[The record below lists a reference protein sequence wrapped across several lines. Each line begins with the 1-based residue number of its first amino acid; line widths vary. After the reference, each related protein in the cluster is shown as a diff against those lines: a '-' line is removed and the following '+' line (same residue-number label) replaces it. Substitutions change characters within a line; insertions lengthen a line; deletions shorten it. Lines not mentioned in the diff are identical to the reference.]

1 MEILC
6 GQKHLSAQELWG
18 KGKSIVTD
26 FNSLIAEFGNQV
38 RENLRFGEGE
48 PEAQLTNPV
57 ATLLKGFGALH
68 SMEVQTVRETSL
80 KTAGGGLVSE
90 GLVRPDYAIMVDG
103 VLTGYVE
110 LKAPGKNI
118 DPDSFTKKS
127 HEYKQWQR
135 LRNLPNLL
143 YTNGTEWRLYRYGK
157 PVPTGSEK
165 NDNAVNVSA
174 GSVIINKKRVL
185 FPEKITWSAP
195 ANLATLFLNF
205 LRWVPAPITSADRLV
220 ETLAPLAALLREE
233 MLLGLDAQEKTYKAD
248 QAKAKKKGEEDLLIP
263 SKLVGLRDDW
273 RDTLAPGTSN
283 EEFADSFAQTV
294 VFSLVVALSEGH
306 NLSIESLSTMANRLR
321 SQHGLLGNALGLLTE
336 HLDEKSSLY
345 NALAVIVRVM
355 GAASWE
361 YISGG
366 KADVYL
372 HLYEHFLSIY
382 NPEQRKKTGSYY
394 TPVEVVDQ
402 MVRLVDDALRTYM
415 GKEHGLASEGVSV
428 IDPAM
433 GTGTYPLSVM
443 HKVAKTESLAPAA
456 RTRALNRLAKNLYG
470 FELQSGPFSV
480 AELRLNQTLKELGA
494 DVPED
499 GLNLYVADTLYD
511 PYSRAK
517 PMSGN
522 TLRLLSQLSNKATR
536 VKREV
541 PIQVCIGNPPYK
553 DKAQGMGGWV
563 ESGHRYKKKDEK
575 EKNSP
580 ILDDFRAPSMG
591 GYERVLKNLYIY
603 FWRWAFWKV
612 FEDSFRVIES
622 ESDNS
627 QHAGVVCF
635 ITPSS
640 YLNGPGFAGMREY
653 IRRSSSRGWIINV
666 TPEGYG
672 PEKENAIFAIKTP
685 VAISLF
691 IREENT
697 DEERMADIRY
707 VALHGT
713 FEEKMQALAN
723 LELDGEEFMPVRSG
737 WGNQFAPDSG
747 KDWNSY
753 LYMDDLYSVSSSG
766 IDPSRK
772 WVVAP
777 SQRIL
782 EERWSELTEGNDLK
796 IRANRFKETPTAGIA
811 KGKTP
816 LLGNDTFQGSK
827 ESLNDQIA
835 REVIPTV
842 PNIVPIGYRSFDR
855 QYILADARLLDRP
868 RPKLWPYRIQN
879 QIFIVEQYARNPK
892 NGPGLYFSSLIPD
905 KNAFKGSH
913 GGRCYPVFTTDG
925 EPNLRTSV
933 AQLLCERFGNDAPGN
948 LVYYLAALTGH
959 PEYVR
964 TFSKPLETSHMRA
977 PLTAD
982 PELWERAVQLGKQVV
997 WLHTYGERGEP
1008 LPGMK
1013 YLHQL
1018 PEGADYTLPNP
1029 TVDMGKTMPEEKPS
1043 FSPDPVDSLSEEENN
1058 PVMGTVSFGQARCE
1072 NMEKRVFDYTIG
1084 GNQVLGLWAK
1094 YRLKKPEEV
1103 SSSPLDEIVQ
1113 REWPEAWSEEY
1124 ERLLYTLTHLVHL
1137 EPAQEKLLD
1146 EVLAGEQ
1153 IFREEFVDT
1162 ED

>member
-1 MEILC
+1 M
-6 GQKHLSAQELWG
+6 
-18 KGKSIVTD
+18 TD
-26 FNSLIAEFGNQV
+26 FNSLIAEFGRQV
-38 RENLRFGEGE
+38 RENLRVGDGE

-57 ATLLKGFGALH
+57 ATLLQDFGALH
-68 SMEVQTVRETSL
+68 SMKVVTVRETSL

-90 GLVRPDYAIMVDG
+90 GLVRPDYAITVDG

-118 DPDSFTKKS
+118 DPASFTKKS

-143 YTNGTEWRLYRYGK
+143 YTNGTEWRLYRYGE
-157 PVPTGSEK
+157 PVLTSTRYDAVHMHGSF
-165 NDNAVNVSA
+165 S
-174 GSVIINKKRVL
+174 GHGTL
-185 FPEKITWSAP
+185 SAP
-195 ANLATLFLNF
+195 DALATFFLNF
-205 LRWVPAPITSADRLV
+205 LRWVPAPITSADQLV

-233 MLLGLDAQEKTYKAD
+233 MLLGLAAQEKTYKAE
-248 QAKAKKKGEEDLLIP
+248 QAKAKKKGEEDFVIP
-263 SKLVGLRDDW
+263 PPLVGLRKDW
-273 RDTLAPGTSN
+273 RDTLAPSTSN

-306 NLSIESLSTMANRLR
+306 DLSLETFSTMAGRLR

-355 GAASWE
+355 GAASWAD
-361 YISGG
+361 ISGG
-366 KADVYL
+366 KSDVYL
-372 HLYEHFLSIY
+372 HLYEHFLKVY

-402 MVRLVDDALRTYM
+402 MVRLVDDALRTYL

-443 HKVAKTESLAPAA
+443 HQVAKTESLAPAA

-480 AELRLNQTLKELGA
+480 AELRLNQTLKEMGA

-499 GLNLYVADTLYD
+499 GLNLYVADTLGD
-511 PYSRAK
+511 PYAK
-517 PMSGN
+517 QKPVNGN

-553 DKAQGMGGWV
+553 DKAEGMGGWV
-563 ESGHRYKKKDEK
+563 ESGFRSPDVA
-575 EKNSP
+575 SP
-580 ILDDFRAPSMG
+580 ILNDFRAPGMG
-591 GYERVLKNLYIY
+591 KYEYVLKNLYVY

-612 FEDSFRVIES
+612 FEDSFRALEGQPGS
-622 ESDNS
+622 A
-627 QHAGVVCF
+627 QRAGVVCF
-635 ITPSS
+635 ITADG
-640 YLNGPGFAGMREY
+640 YLHGPGFAGMREY
-653 IRRSSSRGWIINV
+653 IRRSASRGWIINV
-666 TPEGYG
+666 TPEGLQ
-672 PEKENAIFAIKTP
+672 PPAENAIFAIETP
-685 VAISLF
+685 VSIALF
-691 IREENT
+691 LREENT
-697 DEERMADIRY
+697 DEETPADIRY

-713 FEEKMQALAN
+713 FAEKMQALAA
-723 LELDGEEFMPVRSG
+723 LDLDCAEFEPARSG
-737 WGNQFAPDSG
+737 WGDKFAPEAGGDWDSYPELP
-747 KDWNSY
+747 DFYASY
-753 LYMDDLYSVSSSG
+753 FPGVK
-766 IDPSRK
+766 PNK
-772 WVVAP
+772 TWVYAP
-777 SQRIL
+777 SESVLQ
-782 EERWSELTEGNDLK
+782 ERWAELIEGNDLEV
-796 IRANRFKETPTAGIA
+796 RAERFKETSSTGIA
-811 KGKTP
+811 VGKKP
-816 LLGNDTFQGSK
+816 LPGSDTFQGSL
-827 ESLNDQIA
+827 ESLNDQVA
-835 REVIPTV
+835 RELIPDA
-842 PNIVPIGYRSFDR
+842 PNIVQVGYRSFDR
-855 QYILADARLLDRP
+855 QYILADSRLLHRASRD
-868 RPKLWPYRIQN
+868 LWEHRVPE
-879 QIFIVEQYARNPK
+879 QIFIVEQHARHPQA
-892 NGPGLYFSSLIPD
+892 GPGLYFDALIPD
-905 KNAFKGSH
+905 MNAFNNR
-913 GGRCYPVFTTDG
+913 GGRAHPVLNVNGT
-925 EPNLRTSV
+925 PNLTEPA
-933 AQLLCERFGNDAPGN
+933 AQMLRERFGDNTPGD

-959 PEYVR
+959 PGYVR
-964 TFSKPLETSHMRA
+964 TFDKPLQQAGIRV

-982 PELWERAVQLGKQVV
+982 PALWERAVQLGKQVV

-1018 PEGADYTLPNP
+1018 PESADYTLPTP
-1029 TVDMGKTMPEEKPS
+1029 TVDMGRTMPEKKPS
-1043 FSPDPVDSLSEEENN
+1043 FSPDPVSSLSEEENN
-1058 PVMGTVSFGQARCE
+1058 PVMGTISFGKARCE
-1072 NMEKRVFDYTIG
+1072 NVEKRVFDYTVG

-1094 YRLKKPEEV
+1094 YRLKKPV
-1103 SSSPLDEIVQ
+1103 VRRSSSLNDIVQ

>member
-1 MEILC
+1 M
-6 GQKHLSAQELWG
+6 
-18 KGKSIVTD
+18 
-26 FNSLIAEFGNQV
+26 
-38 RENLRFGEGE
+38 
-48 PEAQLTNPV
+48 
-57 ATLLKGFGALH
+57 
-68 SMEVQTVRETSL
+68 
-80 KTAGGGLVSE
+80 
-90 GLVRPDYAIMVDG
+90 RPDYAIMVDG

-118 DPDSFTKKS
+118 DPASFTKKS

-143 YTNGTEWRLYRYGK
+143 YTNGTEWRLYRYGE
-157 PVPTGSEK
+157 PVLTSTGY
-165 NDNAVNVSA
+165 DAVHMH
-174 GSVIINKKRVL
+174 GSFSGHGTL
-185 FPEKITWSAP
+185 SAP
-195 ANLATLFLNF
+195 DALATFFLSF
-205 LRWVPAPITSADRLV
+205 LRWSPSPITSADQLV

-233 MLLGLDAQEKTYKAD
+233 MLLGLSAQEKTYKVE
-248 QAKAKKKGEEDLLIP
+248 QAKAKKKGEEDFVIP
-263 SKLVGLRDDW
+263 PPLVGLRKDW
-273 RDTLAPGTSN
+273 RDTLAPSTSN

-306 NLSIESLSTMANRLR
+306 ELSLETFSTMAGRLR

-355 GAASWE
+355 GAASWK

-366 KADVYL
+366 KSDVYL
-372 HLYEHFLSIY
+372 HLYEHFLKVY

-402 MVRLVDDALRTYM
+402 MVRLVDDALRTYL

-443 HKVAKTESLAPAA
+443 HKVARTESLAPAA

-494 DVPED
+494 DIPED
-499 GLNLYVADTLYD
+499 GLNLYVADTLSD
-511 PYSRAK
+511 PYAK
-517 PMSGN
+517 QKPVNGN

-553 DKAQGMGGWV
+553 VRADKMGGWV
-563 ESGHRYKKKDEK
+563 NFGPRSKDDSSSIME
-575 EKNSP
+575 
-580 ILDDFRAPSMG
+580 DFRAPSLG
-591 GYERVLKNLYIY
+591 RKKHVLNNLYVY

-612 FEDSFRVIES
+612 FEDSFRALEGQ
-622 ESDNS
+622 SDNA
-627 QHAGVVCF
+627 QRAGVVCF
-635 ITPSS
+635 ITASG
-640 YLNGPGFAGMREY
+640 YLRGPGFKIMREY

-666 TPEGYG
+666 SPEGKR
-672 PEKENAIFAIKTP
+672 PPAKNAVFAIETP
-685 VAISLF
+685 VSIALF
-691 IREENT
+691 LREENT
-697 DEERMADIRY
+697 DEETPADIRY

-713 FEEKMQALAN
+713 FAEKMQGLAALD
-723 LELDGEEFMPVRSG
+723 LDGAEFEPVRSG
-737 WGNQFAPDSG
+737 WGDKFAPEAEGDWDS
-747 KDWNSY
+747 Y
-753 LYMDDLYSVSSSG
+753 PELEDLYAKFYPGVK
-766 IDPSRK
+766 PNRT
-772 WVVAP
+772 WVYAP
-777 SQRIL
+777 SESIL
-782 EERWSELTEGNDLK
+782 QERWAELIEGTDLK
-796 IRANRFKETPTAGIA
+796 VRAERFKETASIGIA
-811 KGKTP
+811 RGKDP
-816 LLGNDTFQGSK
+816 LSGVDTFQGSK
-827 ESLNDQIA
+827 ESLNDQIV
-835 REVIPTV
+835 RELIPDT
-842 PNIVPIGYRSFDR
+842 PNIVQVGYRSFDR
-855 QYILADARLLDRP
+855 QYILADSRLLHRASPD
-868 RPKLWPYRIQN
+868 LWEHRVPG
-879 QIFIVEQYARNPK
+879 QIFIVEQNAHYPK
-892 NGPGLYFSSLIPD
+892 AGPGLYFSALIPD
-905 KNAFKGSH
+905 MDAFNNR
-913 GGRCYPVFTTDG
+913 GGRAHPVLNVNGT
-925 EPNLRTSV
+925 PNLTESA
-933 AQLLCERFGNDAPGN
+933 AQMLHERFGDSAPGD

-959 PEYVR
+959 PGYVR
-964 TFSKPLETSHMRA
+964 TFDKPLQQAGIRI

-982 PELWERAVQLGKQVV
+982 PELWEHAVQLGKQIV

-1008 LPGMK
+1008 LPGMQ

-1018 PEGADYTLPNP
+1018 PEGADYTLPTP
-1029 TVDMGKTMPEEKPS
+1029 TVDMGKTMPEKKPS
-1043 FSPDPVDSLSEEENN
+1043 FSPDPVDSLSEEKNN
-1058 PVMGTVSFGQARCE
+1058 PAMGTVSFGQARCE
-1072 NMEKRVFDYTIG
+1072 NVEKRVFDYTIG

-1094 YRLKKPEEV
+1094 YRLKKPETKW
-1103 SSSPLDEIVQ
+1103 SSSLNDIVQ

>member
-1 MEILC
+1 M
-6 GQKHLSAQELWG
+6 
-18 KGKSIVTD
+18 
-26 FNSLIAEFGNQV
+26 
-38 RENLRFGEGE
+38 
-48 PEAQLTNPV
+48 
-57 ATLLKGFGALH
+57 
-68 SMEVQTVRETSL
+68 
-80 KTAGGGLVSE
+80 
-90 GLVRPDYAIMVDG
+90 RPDYAIMVDG

-118 DPDSFTKKS
+118 DPASFTKKS

-143 YTNGTEWRLYRYGK
+143 YTNGTEWRLYRYGE
-157 PVPTGSEK
+157 PVLTSTGY
-165 NDNAVNVSA
+165 DAVHMH
-174 GSVIINKKRVL
+174 GSFSGHGTL
-185 FPEKITWSAP
+185 SAP
-195 ANLATLFLNF
+195 DALAAFFLNF
-205 LRWVPAPITSADRLV
+205 LRWAPSPITSADQLV
-220 ETLAPLAALLREE
+220 GTLAPLAALLREE
-233 MLLGLDAQEKTYKAD
+233 MLLGLAVQEKTYKAD
-248 QAKAKKKGEEDLLIP
+248 QTKAKKKGEEDFVIP
-263 SKLVGLRDDW
+263 PPLVGLRKDW
-273 RDTLAPGTSN
+273 RDTLAPSTSN

-306 NLSIESLSTMANRLR
+306 DLSLETFSTMAGRLR

-355 GAASWE
+355 GAASWK

-366 KADVYL
+366 KSDVYL
-372 HLYEHFLSIY
+372 HLYEHFLKVY

-402 MVRLVDDALRTYM
+402 MVRLVDDALRTYL

-443 HKVAKTESLAPAA
+443 HQVAKAESLAPAA

-494 DVPED
+494 EIPED
-499 GLNLYVADTLYD
+499 GLNLYVADTLSD
-511 PYSRAK
+511 PYAK
-517 PMSGN
+517 QKPVNSQ

-553 DKAQGMGGWV
+553 DKAEGMGGWV
-563 ESGHRYKKKDEK
+563 ESGFRSPAVA
-575 EKNSP
+575 SP
-580 ILDDFRAPSMG
+580 ILDDFRAPGMG
-591 GYERVLKNLYIY
+591 KYEYVLKNLYVY

-612 FEDSFRVIES
+612 FEDSFRALEGQPDS
-622 ESDNS
+622 T
-627 QHAGVVCF
+627 QRAGVVCF
-635 ITPSS
+635 ITADG

-666 TPEGYG
+666 TPEGKR
-672 PEKENAIFAIKTP
+672 PPAKNAVFAIETP
-685 VAISLF
+685 VSIALF
-691 IREENT
+691 LREENT
-697 DEERMADIRY
+697 DEETPADIRY

-713 FEEKMQALAN
+713 FAEKMHALAT
-723 LELDGEEFMPVRSG
+723 LDLDGAEFEPVRSG
-737 WGNQFAPDSG
+737 WGDKFAPEAGGDWDSYPELPDFYASCFPG
-747 KDWNSY
+747 VKPN
-753 LYMDDLYSVSSSG
+753 
-766 IDPSRK
+766 K
-772 WVVAP
+772 TWVYAP
-777 SQRIL
+777 SESVLQ
-782 EERWSELTEGNDLK
+782 ERWAELIEGNDLEV
-796 IRANRFKETPTAGIA
+796 RAERFKETRDTKITE
-811 KGKTP
+811 GKKP
-816 LLGNDTFQGSK
+816 LPGSDTFQGSL

-835 REVIPTV
+835 RELIPDT
-842 PNIVPIGYRSFDR
+842 PNIVQVGYRSFDR
-855 QYILADARLLDRP
+855 QYILADARLLHMP
-868 RPKLWPYRIQN
+868 SPKLWEHRVSE
-879 QIFIVEQYARNPK
+879 QIFIVEQHARHPQA
-892 NGPGLYFSSLIPD
+892 GPGLYFDALIPD
-905 KNAFKGSH
+905 MNAFNNR
-913 GGRCYPVFTTDG
+913 GGRAHPVLNVNGT
-925 EPNLRTSV
+925 PNLTEPATQMLR
-933 AQLLCERFGNDAPGN
+933 ERFGDNAPGN

-959 PEYVR
+959 PGYVR
-964 TFSKPLETSHMRA
+964 TFDEPLQQAGIRV

-982 PELWERAVQLGKQVV
+982 PALWERAVQLGKQVV

-1008 LPGMK
+1008 LPGIK

-1018 PEGADYTLPNP
+1018 PKDADYTLPNP
-1029 TVDMGKTMPEEKPS
+1029 TGDMGKTMPEKKPS
-1043 FSPDPVDSLSEEENN
+1043 FSPDPVDSLSKEENN

-1072 NMEKRVFDYTIG
+1072 NVEKRVFDYTVG

-1094 YRLKKPEEV
+1094 YRLKKPV
-1103 SSSPLDEIVQ
+1103 VRRSSSLNDIVQ

>member
-1 MEILC
+1 M
-6 GQKHLSAQELWG
+6 
-18 KGKSIVTD
+18 
-26 FNSLIAEFGNQV
+26 
-38 RENLRFGEGE
+38 
-48 PEAQLTNPV
+48 
-57 ATLLKGFGALH
+57 
-68 SMEVQTVRETSL
+68 
-80 KTAGGGLVSE
+80 
-90 GLVRPDYAIMVDG
+90 RPDYAIMVDG

-118 DPDSFTKKS
+118 DPASFTKKS

-143 YTNGTEWRLYRYGK
+143 YTNGTEWRLYRYGE
-157 PVPTGSEK
+157 PVLTSTGY
-165 NDNAVNVSA
+165 DAVHMH
-174 GSVIINKKRVL
+174 GSFSGHGTL
-185 FPEKITWSAP
+185 SAP
-195 ANLATLFLNF
+195 DALATFFLNF
-205 LRWVPAPITSADRLV
+205 LRWVPAPIQSADQLV

-233 MLLGLDAQEKTYKAD
+233 MLLGLAVQEKTYKAD
-248 QAKAKKKGEEDLLIP
+248 QAKAKKKGEEDFVIP
-263 SKLVGLRDDW
+263 PPLVGLRKDW
-273 RDTLAPGTSN
+273 RDTLAPSTSN

-306 NLSIESLSTMANRLR
+306 DLSLETFSTMAGRLR

-355 GAASWE
+355 GAASWAD
-361 YISGG
+361 ISGG
-366 KADVYL
+366 KSDVYL
-372 HLYEHFLSIY
+372 HLYEHFLKVY

-402 MVRLVDDALRTYM
+402 MVRLVDDALRTYL
-415 GKEHGLASEGVSV
+415 GKEYGLASEGVSV

-480 AELRLNQTLKELGA
+480 AELRLNQTLKELGGE
-494 DVPED
+494 VPEE
-499 GLNLYVADTLYD
+499 GLKLYVANTLDD
-511 PYSRAK
+511 PYTK
-517 PMSGN
+517 PKSVN
-522 TLRLLSQLSNKATR
+522 SQTLRLLYQLSNKATR

-563 ESGHRYKKKDEK
+563 ESGHRYKKKDKK

-591 GYERVLKNLYIY
+591 KYEYVLKNLYVY

-612 FEDSFRVIES
+612 FEDSFRALEGQPDS
-622 ESDNS
+622 A
-627 QHAGVVCF
+627 QRAGVVCF
-635 ITPSS
+635 ITADG

-666 TPEGYG
+666 TPEGLQ
-672 PEKENAIFAIKTP
+672 PPAENAIFAIETP
-685 VAISLF
+685 VSIALF
-691 IREENT
+691 LREEDT
-697 DEERMADIRY
+697 DEETPADIRY

-713 FEEKMQALAN
+713 FAEKMQALAA
-723 LELDGEEFMPVRSG
+723 LDLDGAEFEPVRSG
-737 WGNQFAPDSG
+737 WGDKFAPEAGGDWDSYPELP
-747 KDWNSY
+747 DFY
-753 LYMDDLYSVSSSG
+753 LDHFPG
-766 IDPSRK
+766 IDPSRS
-772 WVVAP
+772 WVYDP
-777 SQRIL
+777 SLSIL
-782 EERWSELTEGNDLK
+782 EERWAELIEGTDLQV
-796 IRANRFKETPTAGIA
+796 RAERFKKTDSTSIFAG
-811 KGKTP
+811 KKP
-816 LLGNDTFQGSK
+816 LPGEDTFQGSH

-835 REVIPTV
+835 REVIPDA
-842 PNIVPIGYRSFDR
+842 PNIVPVGYRSFDR
-855 QYILADARLLDRP
+855 QYILADARLIHRP
-868 RPKLWPYRIQN
+868 SPKLWEYRIPG
-879 QIFIVEQYARNPK
+879 QIFIVEQHSRHPK
-892 NGPGLYFSSLIPD
+892 AGPGLYISSLIPD
-905 KNAFKGSH
+905 KNSFKGSE
-913 GGRCYPVFTTDG
+913 GGRAHPVLTVSG
-925 EPNLRTSV
+925 IPNLTESA
-933 AQLLCERFGNDAPGN
+933 AQILRERFGDNAPGD

-959 PEYVR
+959 PGYVR
-964 TFSKPLETSHMRA
+964 TFDKPLQQAGIRV

-982 PELWERAVQLGKQVV
+982 PALWERAVQLGKQVV
-997 WLHTYGERGEP
+997 WLHTYGERGES

-1018 PEGADYTLPNP
+1018 PEGADYALPTP
-1029 TVDMGKTMPEEKPS
+1029 TVDMGKTMPEKKPS
-1043 FSPDPVDSLSEEENN
+1043 FSPDPVNSLSEEENN
-1058 PVMGTVSFGQARCE
+1058 PVMGTVSFGKARCE
-1072 NMEKRVFDYTIG
+1072 NVEKRVFDYTIG

-1094 YRLKKPEEV
+1094 YRLKKPV
-1103 SSSPLDEIVQ
+1103 VRRSSSLNDIVQ
-1113 REWPEAWSEEY
+1113 REWPDAWSEEY

>member
-1 MEILC
+1 M
-6 GQKHLSAQELWG
+6 
-18 KGKSIVTD
+18 TD
-26 FNSLIAEFGNQV
+26 FNSLIAEFGRQV
-38 RENLRFGEGE
+38 RENLRVGDGE

-57 ATLLKGFGALH
+57 ATLLQDFGALH
-68 SMEVQTVRETSL
+68 SMKVVTVRETAL

-90 GLVRPDYAIMVDG
+90 GLVRPDYAITVDG

-118 DPDSFTKKS
+118 DPASFTKKS

-143 YTNGTEWRLYRYGK
+143 YTNGTEWRLYRYGE
-157 PVPTGSEK
+157 PVLTSTGY
-165 NDNAVNVSA
+165 DAVHMH
-174 GSVIINKKRVL
+174 GSFSGRGTL
-185 FPEKITWSAP
+185 SAP
-195 ANLATLFLNF
+195 DALATFFLNF
-205 LRWVPAPITSADRLV
+205 LRWVPAPIKSAGQLV

-233 MLLGLDAQEKTYKAD
+233 MLLGLAAQEKTYKAD
-248 QAKAKKKGEEDLLIP
+248 QAKAKKKGEEDFVIP
-263 SKLVGLRDDW
+263 PPLVGLRKDW
-273 RDTLAPGTSN
+273 RDTLAPSTSN

-306 NLSIESLSTMANRLR
+306 DLSLETFSTMAGRLR

-355 GAASWE
+355 GAASWAD
-361 YISGG
+361 ISGG
-366 KADVYL
+366 KSDVYL
-372 HLYEHFLSIY
+372 HLYEHFLKVY
-382 NPEQRKKTGSYY
+382 NPAQRKKTGSYY

-402 MVRLVDDALRTYM
+402 MVRLVDDALRTYL

-443 HKVAKTESLAPAA
+443 HRVAKTESLAPAA

-480 AELRLNQTLKELGA
+480 AELRLNETLKEMGA
-494 DVPED
+494 DIPED
-499 GLNLYVADTLYD
+499 GLNLYVADTLGD
-511 PYSRAK
+511 PYAK
-517 PMSGN
+517 QKPVNSQ

-553 DKAQGMGGWV
+553 DKAEGMGGWV
-563 ESGHRYKKKDEK
+563 ESGFRSPDVA
-575 EKNSP
+575 SP
-580 ILDDFRAPSMG
+580 ILDDFRAQGMG
-591 GYERVLKNLYIY
+591 NYEYVLKNLYVY

-612 FEDSFRVIES
+612 FEDSFRALEGQPDS
-622 ESDNS
+622 SKR
-627 QHAGVVCF
+627 AGAVCF
-635 ITPSS
+635 ITASG

-653 IRRSSSRGWIINV
+653 IRRSASRGWIINV
-666 TPEGYG
+666 TPEGKR
-672 PEKENAIFAIKTP
+672 PPAKNAVFAIETP
-685 VAISLF
+685 VSIALF
-691 IREENT
+691 MREENT
-697 DEERMADIRY
+697 DEETPADIRY

-713 FEEKMQALAN
+713 YAEKMQALTTLN
-723 LELDGEEFMPVRSG
+723 LDGAEFKPVRSG
-737 WGNQFAPDSG
+737 WGNKFAPEADGDWDSYPELPDFYASCFPG
-747 KDWNSY
+747 VKPN
-753 LYMDDLYSVSSSG
+753 
-766 IDPSRK
+766 RT
-772 WVVAP
+772 WVYAP
-777 SQRIL
+777 SESVLQ
-782 EERWSELTEGNDLK
+782 ERWAELIEGNDLQV
-796 IRANRFKETPTAGIA
+796 RAERFKETRDA
-811 KGKTP
+811 KTTKAKKP
-816 LLGNDTFQGSK
+816 LPGTDTFQGSR

-835 REVIPTV
+835 RELIPDT
-842 PNIVPIGYRSFDR
+842 PNIVPVGYRSFDR
-855 QYILADARLLDRP
+855 QYILADARLADTP
-868 RPKLWPYRIQN
+868 RPKLWEHRVPG
-879 QIFIVEQYARNPK
+879 QIFIVEQHAHYPK
-892 NGPGLYFSSLIPD
+892 AGPGLYFSALIPD
-905 KNAFKGSH
+905 MDAFNNR
-913 GGRCYPVFTTDG
+913 GGRAHPVLNVSG
-925 EPNLRTSV
+925 APNLTEPA
-933 AQLLCERFGNDAPGN
+933 AQMLRERFGNNAPGD

-959 PEYVR
+959 PGYVR
-964 TFSKPLETSHMRA
+964 TFDKPLQQAGIRV

-982 PELWERAVQLGKQVV
+982 PALWERAVRLGKQVV

-1018 PEGADYTLPNP
+1018 PEGADYTLPTP
-1029 TVDMGKTMPEEKPS
+1029 TVDMGKTMPEKRPS
-1043 FSPDPVDSLSEEENN
+1043 FSPDPVDSLSKEQDS
-1058 PVMGTVSFGQARCE
+1058 PVTGTVSFGRARCE
-1072 NMEKRVFDYTIG
+1072 NVEKRVFDYTIG

-1094 YRLKKPEEV
+1094 YRLKKPKTNW
-1103 SSSPLDEIVQ
+1103 SSSLNDIVQ
-1113 REWPEAWSEEY
+1113 REWPDAWSEEY

>member
-1 MEILC
+1 M
-6 GQKHLSAQELWG
+6 
-18 KGKSIVTD
+18 
-26 FNSLIAEFGNQV
+26 
-38 RENLRFGEGE
+38 
-48 PEAQLTNPV
+48 
-57 ATLLKGFGALH
+57 
-68 SMEVQTVRETSL
+68 
-80 KTAGGGLVSE
+80 
-90 GLVRPDYAIMVDG
+90 RPDYAIMVDG

-118 DPDSFTKKS
+118 DPASFNKKS

-143 YTNGTEWRLYRYGK
+143 YTNGTEWRLYRYGE
-157 PVPTGSEK
+157 PVLTSTGY
-165 NDNAVNVSA
+165 DAVHMH
-174 GSVIINKKRVL
+174 GSFSGHGTL
-185 FPEKITWSAP
+185 SAP
-195 ANLATLFLNF
+195 DALATFFLSF
-205 LRWVPAPITSADRLV
+205 LRWSPSPITSADQLV

-233 MLLGLDAQEKTYKAD
+233 MLLGLAAQEKTYKAD
-248 QAKAKKKGEEDLLIP
+248 QAKAKKKGEEDFVIP
-263 SKLVGLRDDW
+263 PPLVGLRKDW
-273 RDTLAPGTSN
+273 RDTLAPSTSN

-306 NLSIESLSTMANRLR
+306 DLSLETFSTMAGRLR

-355 GAASWE
+355 GAASWK

-366 KADVYL
+366 KSDVYL
-372 HLYEHFLSIY
+372 HLYEHFLKVY

-402 MVRLVDDALRTYM
+402 MVRLVDDALRTYL

-443 HKVAKTESLAPAA
+443 HKVARTESLAPAA

-494 DVPED
+494 DIPDD
-499 GLNLYVADTLYD
+499 GLNLYVADTLSD
-511 PYSRAK
+511 PYAK
-517 PMSGN
+517 QRPVNGN
-522 TLRLLSQLSNKATR
+522 TLRLLSQLSNKATK

-553 DKAQGMGGWV
+553 VRADKMGGWV
-563 ESGHRYKKKDEK
+563 NFGPRSKDDSSSIME
-575 EKNSP
+575 
-580 ILDDFRAPSMG
+580 DFRAPSLG
-591 GYERVLKNLYIY
+591 RKKHVLNNLYVY

-612 FEDSFRVIES
+612 FEDSFRALEGQ
-622 ESDNS
+622 SDNA
-627 QHAGVVCF
+627 QRAGVVCF
-635 ITPSS
+635 ITASG
-640 YLNGPGFAGMREY
+640 YLRGPGFKIMREY

-666 TPEGYG
+666 SPEGKR
-672 PEKENAIFAIKTP
+672 PPAKNAVFAIETP
-685 VAISLF
+685 VSIALF
-691 IREENT
+691 LREENT
-697 DEERMADIRY
+697 DEETPADIRY

-713 FEEKMQALAN
+713 FAEKMQGLAALD
-723 LELDGEEFMPVRSG
+723 LDGAEFEPVRSG
-737 WGNQFAPDSG
+737 WGDKFAPEAEGDWDS
-747 KDWNSY
+747 Y
-753 LYMDDLYSVSSSG
+753 PELEDLYAKFYPGVK
-766 IDPSRK
+766 PNRT
-772 WVVAP
+772 WVYAP
-777 SQRIL
+777 SESIL
-782 EERWSELTEGNDLK
+782 QERWAELIEGTDLK
-796 IRANRFKETPTAGIA
+796 VRAERFKETASIGIA
-811 KGKTP
+811 RGKDP
-816 LLGNDTFQGSK
+816 LSGVDTFQGSK
-827 ESLNDQIA
+827 ESLNDQIV
-835 REVIPTV
+835 RELIPDT
-842 PNIVPIGYRSFDR
+842 PNIVQVGYRSFDR
-855 QYILADARLLDRP
+855 QYILADSRLLHRASPD
-868 RPKLWPYRIQN
+868 LWEHRVPG
-879 QIFIVEQYARNPK
+879 QIFIVEQNAHYPK
-892 NGPGLYFSSLIPD
+892 AGPGLYFSALIPD
-905 KNAFKGSH
+905 MDAFNNR
-913 GGRCYPVFTTDG
+913 GGRAHPVLNVNGT
-925 EPNLRTSV
+925 PNLTEPA
-933 AQLLCERFGNDAPGN
+933 AQMLHERFGDNAPGD

-959 PEYVR
+959 PGYVR
-964 TFSKPLETSHMRA
+964 TFDKPLQQAGIRI

-982 PELWERAVQLGKQVV
+982 PELWERAVQLGKQIV

-1008 LPGMK
+1008 LPGMQ

-1018 PEGADYTLPNP
+1018 PEGADYTLPTP
-1029 TVDMGKTMPEEKPS
+1029 TVDMGKTMPEKKPS

-1058 PVMGTVSFGQARCE
+1058 PAMGTVSFGQARCE
-1072 NMEKRVFDYTIG
+1072 NVEKRVFDYTIG

-1094 YRLKKPEEV
+1094 YRLKKPETKW
-1103 SSSPLDEIVQ
+1103 SSSLNDIVQ

>member
-1 MEILC
+1 
-6 GQKHLSAQELWG
+6 
-18 KGKSIVTD
+18 
-26 FNSLIAEFGNQV
+26 
-38 RENLRFGEGE
+38 
-48 PEAQLTNPV
+48 
-57 ATLLKGFGALH
+57 
-68 SMEVQTVRETSL
+68 
-80 KTAGGGLVSE
+80 
-90 GLVRPDYAIMVDG
+90 MVDG

-118 DPDSFTKKS
+118 DPASFTKKS

-143 YTNGTEWRLYRYGK
+143 YTNGTEWRLYRYGE
-157 PVPTGSEK
+157 PVLTSTGY
-165 NDNAVNVSA
+165 DAVHMH
-174 GSVIINKKRVL
+174 GSFSGHGTL
-185 FPEKITWSAP
+185 SAP
-195 ANLATLFLNF
+195 DALATFFLNF
-205 LRWVPAPITSADRLV
+205 LRWVPAPITSADQLV

-233 MLLGLDAQEKTYKAD
+233 MLLGLSAQEKTYKAE
-248 QAKAKKKGEEDLLIP
+248 QAKAKKKGEEDFVIP
-263 SKLVGLRDDW
+263 PPLVGLRKDW
-273 RDTLAPGTSN
+273 RDTLAPSTSN

-306 NLSIESLSTMANRLR
+306 DLSLETFSTMAGRLR

-355 GAASWE
+355 GAASWSD
-361 YISGG
+361 ISGG
-366 KADVYL
+366 KSDVYL
-372 HLYEHFLSIY
+372 HLYEHFLKVY

-402 MVRLVDDALRTYM
+402 MVRLVDDALRTYL

-443 HKVAKTESLAPAA
+443 HQVAKTESLAPAA
-456 RTRALNRLAKNLYG
+456 RTRALNRLANNLYG

-480 AELRLNQTLKELGA
+480 AELRLNQTLREMGG

-499 GLNLYVADTLYD
+499 GLNLYVADTLSD
-511 PYSRAK
+511 PYAK
-517 PMSGN
+517 QKPVNGN

-553 DKAQGMGGWV
+553 DKAEGMGGWV
-563 ESGHRYKKKDEK
+563 ESGFRSPDVA
-575 EKNSP
+575 SP
-580 ILDDFRAPSMG
+580 ILDDFRAPGMG
-591 GYERVLKNLYIY
+591 KYEYVLKNLYVY

-612 FEDSFRVIES
+612 FEDSLRALEGQPDS
-622 ESDNS
+622 A
-627 QHAGVVCF
+627 QRAGVVCF
-635 ITPSS
+635 ITASG

-666 TPEGYG
+666 TPEGKR
-672 PEKENAIFAIKTP
+672 PPAKNAVFAIETP
-685 VAISLF
+685 VSIALF
-691 IREENT
+691 LREEDTN
-697 DEERMADIRY
+697 EQVPADIRY

-713 FEEKMQALAN
+713 LTEKLQALASLN
-723 LELDGEEFMPVRSG
+723 LDGAGFEPVRSG
-737 WGNQFAPDSG
+737 WGDKFAPEAGGDWDSYPALPDFYASCFPG
-747 KDWNSY
+747 VKPN
-753 LYMDDLYSVSSSG
+753 
-766 IDPSRK
+766 K
-772 WVVAP
+772 TWVYAP
-777 SQRIL
+777 SESVLQ
-782 EERWSELTEGNDLK
+782 ERWAELIEGNDLEV
-796 IRANRFKETPTAGIA
+796 RAERFKETRDTKITE
-811 KGKTP
+811 GKKP
-816 LLGNDTFQGSK
+816 LPGKDTFQGSL

-835 REVIPTV
+835 REFIPDT
-842 PNIVPIGYRSFDR
+842 PNIVPVGYRSFDR
-855 QYILADARLLDRP
+855 QYILADARLADMP
-868 RPKLWPYRIQN
+868 RPQLWEHRVSE
-879 QIFIVEQYARNPK
+879 QIFIVEQHAHYPK
-892 NGPGLYFSSLIPD
+892 AGPGLYFSALIPD
-905 KNAFKGSH
+905 MDAFKGSE
-913 GGRCYPVFTTDG
+913 GGRAHPTLTTG
-925 EPNLRTSV
+925 GTPNLTKSASQMLR
-933 AQLLCERFGNDAPGN
+933 ERFGDNAPGD

-959 PEYVR
+959 PGYVR
-964 TFSKPLETSHMRA
+964 TFDEPLQQAGIRV

-1018 PEGADYTLPNP
+1018 PEGADYALPTP
-1029 TVDMGKTMPEEKPS
+1029 TVDMGRTMPEKKPS
-1043 FSPDPVDSLSEEENN
+1043 FSPDPVNSLSEEQNS

-1072 NMEKRVFDYTIG
+1072 NVEKRVFDYTVG

-1094 YRLKKPEEV
+1094 YRLKKPV
-1103 SSSPLDEIVQ
+1103 VRRSSSLNDILQ

>member
-1 MEILC
+1 
-6 GQKHLSAQELWG
+6 
-18 KGKSIVTD
+18 
-26 FNSLIAEFGNQV
+26 
-38 RENLRFGEGE
+38 
-48 PEAQLTNPV
+48 
-57 ATLLKGFGALH
+57 
-68 SMEVQTVRETSL
+68 
-80 KTAGGGLVSE
+80 
-90 GLVRPDYAIMVDG
+90 MVDG

-118 DPDSFTKKS
+118 DPASFTKKS

-143 YTNGTEWRLYRYGK
+143 YTNGTEWRLYRYGE
-157 PVPTGSEK
+157 PVLTSTGY
-165 NDNAVNVSA
+165 DAVHMH
-174 GSVIINKKRVL
+174 GSFSGHGTL
-185 FPEKITWSAP
+185 SAP
-195 ANLATLFLNF
+195 DALATFFLNF
-205 LRWVPAPITSADRLV
+205 LRWVPAPITGADQLV

-233 MLLGLDAQEKTYKAD
+233 MLLGLSAQEKTYKAD
-248 QAKAKKKGEEDLLIP
+248 QAKAKKKGEEDFVIP
-263 SKLVGLRDDW
+263 PPLVGLRKDW
-273 RDTLAPGTSN
+273 RDTLAPSTSN

-306 NLSIESLSTMANRLR
+306 DLSLETFSTMAGRLR

-355 GAASWE
+355 GAASWAD
-361 YISGG
+361 ISGG
-366 KADVYL
+366 KSDVYL
-372 HLYEHFLSIY
+372 HLYEHFLKVY

-402 MVRLVDDALRTYM
+402 MVRLVDDALRTYL

-443 HKVAKTESLAPAA
+443 HQVAKTESLAPAA

-480 AELRLNQTLKELGA
+480 AELRLNQTLKEMGA
-494 DVPED
+494 EVPED
-499 GLNLYVADTLYD
+499 GLNLYVADTLSD
-511 PYSRAK
+511 PYAK
-517 PMSGN
+517 QKPVNGN

-553 DKAQGMGGWV
+553 DKAEGMGGWV
-563 ESGHRYKKKDEK
+563 ESGFRSADVA
-575 EKNSP
+575 SP
-580 ILDDFRAPSMG
+580 ILDDFRAPGMG
-591 GYERVLKNLYIY
+591 KYEYVLKNLYVY

-612 FEDSFRVIES
+612 FEDSFRALEGQLDS
-622 ESDNS
+622 A
-627 QHAGVVCF
+627 QRAGVVCF
-635 ITPSS
+635 ITADG

-666 TPEGYG
+666 TPEGKR
-672 PEKENAIFAIKTP
+672 PPAKNAVFAIETPVSIALFLCEEKTDEKTP
-685 VAISLF
+685 
-691 IREENT
+691 
-697 DEERMADIRY
+697 ADIRY

-713 FEEKMQALAN
+713 FAEKMQALATLN
-723 LELDGEEFMPVRSG
+723 LDGAEFEPVRSG
-737 WGNQFAPDSG
+737 WGDKFAPEAGGDWDSYPELPDFYASCFPG
-747 KDWNSY
+747 VKPN
-753 LYMDDLYSVSSSG
+753 
-766 IDPSRK
+766 K
-772 WVVAP
+772 TWVYAP
-777 SQRIL
+777 SESVLQ
-782 EERWSELTEGNDLK
+782 ERWAELIEGNDLEV
-796 IRANRFKETPTAGIA
+796 RAERFKETSSTGIA
-811 KGKTP
+811 VGKKP
-816 LLGNDTFQGSK
+816 LLGSDTFQGSL

-835 REVIPTV
+835 RELIPDA
-842 PNIVPIGYRSFDR
+842 PNIVPVGYRSFDR
-855 QYILADARLLDRP
+855 QYILADSRLLHRASPD
-868 RPKLWPYRIQN
+868 LWEHRVSE
-879 QIFIVEQYARNPK
+879 QIFIVEQHAHYPK
-892 NGPGLYFSSLIPD
+892 AGPGLYFSALIPD
-905 KNAFKGSH
+905 MHAFNNR
-913 GGRCYPVFTTDG
+913 GGRAHPALTVG
-925 EPNLRTSV
+925 GAPNLTEPAKQVLR
-933 AQLLCERFGNDAPGN
+933 ERFGDNAPGD

-959 PEYVR
+959 PGYVR
-964 TFSKPLETSHMRA
+964 TFDKPLQQAGIRV

-982 PELWERAVQLGKQVV
+982 PALWERAVQLGKQVV
-997 WLHTYGERGEP
+997 WLHTYGERGES

-1018 PEGADYTLPNP
+1018 PKDADYTLPTP
-1029 TVDMGKTMPEEKPS
+1029 TVDMGRTMPEKRPS
-1043 FSPDPVDSLSEEENN
+1043 FSPDPVDSLSKEENN
-1058 PVMGTVSFGQARCE
+1058 PVMGTVSFGRARCE
-1072 NMEKRVFDYTIG
+1072 NVEKRVFDYTVG

-1094 YRLKKPEEV
+1094 YRLKKPKTNW
-1103 SSSPLDEIVQ
+1103 SSSLNDIVQ

>member
-1 MEILC
+1 M
-6 GQKHLSAQELWG
+6 
-18 KGKSIVTD
+18 TD
-26 FNSLIAEFGNQV
+26 FNSLIAEFGRQV
-38 RENLRFGEGE
+38 RENLRVGEGE

-57 ATLLKGFGALH
+57 ATLLQDFGALH
-68 SMEVQTVRETSL
+68 SMKVVTVRETSL

-118 DPDSFTKKS
+118 DPASFAKKS

-143 YTNGTEWRLYRYGK
+143 YTNGTEWRLYRYGE
-157 PVPTGSEK
+157 PVLTSTGY
-165 NDNAVNVSA
+165 DAVHMH
-174 GSVIINKKRVL
+174 GSFSGHGTL
-185 FPEKITWSAP
+185 SAP
-195 ANLATLFLNF
+195 DALATFFLNF
-205 LRWVPAPITSADRLV
+205 LRWVPAPITSADQLV

-233 MLLGLDAQEKTYKAD
+233 MLLGLAAQEKTYKAD
-248 QAKAKKKGEEDLLIP
+248 QAKAKKKGEEDFVIP
-263 SKLVGLRDDW
+263 PPLVGLRKDW
-273 RDTLAPGTSN
+273 RDTLAPSTSN

-306 NLSIESLSTMANRLR
+306 DLSLETFSTMAGRLR

-355 GAASWE
+355 GAASWAD
-361 YISGG
+361 ISGG
-366 KADVYL
+366 KSDVYL
-372 HLYEHFLSIY
+372 HLYEHFLKVY

-402 MVRLVDDALRTYM
+402 MVRLVDDALRTYL

-443 HKVAKTESLAPAA
+443 HQVAKTESLAPAA

-494 DVPED
+494 DIPED
-499 GLNLYVADTLYD
+499 GLNLYVADTLSD
-511 PYSRAK
+511 PYAK
-517 PMSGN
+517 QKPVNGN

-553 DKAQGMGGWV
+553 DKAEGMGGWV
-563 ESGHRYKKKDEK
+563 ESGFRSPDVA
-575 EKNSP
+575 SP
-580 ILDDFRAPSMG
+580 ILDDFRAPGMG
-591 GYERVLKNLYIY
+591 RYEYVLKNLYVY

-612 FEDSFRVIES
+612 FEDSFRALEDQLDS
-622 ESDNS
+622 A

-635 ITPSS
+635 ITADG

-666 TPEGYG
+666 TPEGKR
-672 PEKENAIFAIKTP
+672 PPAKNAVFAIETP
-685 VAISLF
+685 VSIALF
-691 IREENT
+691 LREENT
-697 DEERMADIRY
+697 DEETPADIRY

-713 FEEKMQALAN
+713 FAEKMQALAT
-723 LELDGEEFMPVRSG
+723 LDLDGAEFEPVRSG
-737 WGNQFAPDSG
+737 WGDKFAPEAGGDWDSYPELPDFYASCFPG
-747 KDWNSY
+747 VKPN
-753 LYMDDLYSVSSSG
+753 
-766 IDPSRK
+766 K
-772 WVVAP
+772 TWVYAP
-777 SQRIL
+777 SESVLQ
-782 EERWSELTEGNDLK
+782 ERWAELIEGNDLEV
-796 IRANRFKETPTAGIA
+796 RAERFKETRDTKITE
-811 KGKTP
+811 GKKP
-816 LLGNDTFQGSK
+816 LPGNDTFLGSL

-835 REVIPTV
+835 RELIPDT
-842 PNIVPIGYRSFDR
+842 PNIVQVGYRSFDR
-855 QYILADARLLDRP
+855 QYILADSRLLHMP
-868 RPKLWPYRIQN
+868 SPKLWEHRVSE
-879 QIFIVEQYARNPK
+879 QIFIVEQHAHYPK
-892 NGPGLYFSSLIPD
+892 AGPGLYFSALIPD
-905 KNAFKGSH
+905 MHAFNNR
-913 GGRCYPVFTTDG
+913 GGRAHPALTIGGT
-925 EPNLRTSV
+925 PNLTEPAKQMLR
-933 AQLLCERFGNDAPGN
+933 ERFGDNAPGD
-948 LVYYLAALTGH
+948 LVYYLATLTGH
-959 PEYVR
+959 PGYVR
-964 TFSKPLETSHMRA
+964 TFDEPLQQAGIRV

-982 PELWERAVQLGKQVV
+982 PALWERAVQLGKQVV

-1013 YLHQL
+1013 YLHQI
-1018 PEGADYTLPNP
+1018 PEGADYVLPTP
-1029 TVDMGKTMPEEKPS
+1029 TVDMGKTMPEKKPS

-1058 PVMGTVSFGQARCE
+1058 PVMGTISFGQARCE
-1072 NMEKRVFDYTIG
+1072 NVEKRIFDYTVG

-1094 YRLKKPEEV
+1094 YRLKKPV
-1103 SSSPLDEIVQ
+1103 VRRSSSLNDIVQ
-1113 REWPEAWSEEY
+1113 REWPDAWSEEY

>member
-1 MEILC
+1 M
-6 GQKHLSAQELWG
+6 
-18 KGKSIVTD
+18 
-26 FNSLIAEFGNQV
+26 
-38 RENLRFGEGE
+38 
-48 PEAQLTNPV
+48 
-57 ATLLKGFGALH
+57 
-68 SMEVQTVRETSL
+68 
-80 KTAGGGLVSE
+80 
-90 GLVRPDYAIMVDG
+90 RPDYAIMVDG

-118 DPDSFTKKS
+118 DPASFTKKS
-127 HEYKQWQR
+127 HEYRQWQR

-143 YTNGTEWRLYRYGK
+143 YTNGTEWRLYRYGE
-157 PVPTGSEK
+157 PVLTSTGY
-165 NDNAVNVSA
+165 DAVHMH
-174 GSVIINKKRVL
+174 GSFSGHGTL
-185 FPEKITWSAP
+185 SAP
-195 ANLATLFLNF
+195 DALATFFLNF
-205 LRWVPAPITSADRLV
+205 LRWVPAPIKSADQLV

-233 MLLGLDAQEKTYKAD
+233 MLLGLSAQEKTYKAE
-248 QAKAKKKGEEDLLIP
+248 QAKAKKKGEEDFVVP
-263 SKLVGLRDDW
+263 PPLVGLRKDW
-273 RDTLAPGTSN
+273 RDTLAPSTSN

-306 NLSIESLSTMANRLR
+306 DLSLETFSTMAGRLR

-355 GAASWE
+355 GAASWK

-366 KADVYL
+366 KSDVYL
-372 HLYEHFLSIY
+372 HLYEHFLKVY

-402 MVRLVDDALRTYM
+402 MVRLVDDALRTYL

-443 HKVAKTESLAPAA
+443 HKVAKAESLAPAA

-480 AELRLNQTLKELGA
+480 AELRLNQTLKEMGG

-499 GLNLYVADTLYD
+499 GLNLYVADTLSD
-511 PYSRAK
+511 PYAK
-517 PMSGN
+517 QKPVNGN

-553 DKAQGMGGWV
+553 DKAEGMGGWV
-563 ESGHRYKKKDEK
+563 ESGFRSPDVA
-575 EKNSP
+575 SP
-580 ILDDFRAPSMG
+580 ILDDFRAPGMG
-591 GYERVLKNLYIY
+591 KYEYVLKNLYVY

-612 FEDSFRVIES
+612 FEDSFRALEGQLDS
-622 ESDNS
+622 T
-627 QHAGVVCF
+627 QRAGVVCF
-635 ITPSS
+635 ITASG

-653 IRRSSSRGWIINV
+653 IRRSSSHGWIINV
-666 TPEGYG
+666 TPEGKR
-672 PEKENAIFAIKTP
+672 PPAKNAIFAIETP
-685 VAISLF
+685 VSIALF
-691 IREENT
+691 LREEDT
-697 DEERMADIRY
+697 DEETPADIRY

-713 FEEKMQALAN
+713 FAEKMQALAA
-723 LELDGEEFMPVRSG
+723 LDLDGAEFEPVRSG
-737 WGNQFAPDSG
+737 WGDKFAPEAGGDWDSYPELP
-747 KDWNSY
+747 DFY
-753 LYMDDLYSVSSSG
+753 LDHFPG
-766 IDPSRK
+766 INPSRSWVYDPS
-772 WVVAP
+772 P
-777 SQRIL
+777 SIL
-782 EERWSELTEGNDLK
+782 EERWAELIEGTDLQV
-796 IRANRFKETPTAGIA
+796 RAERFKKTDSTSIFAG
-811 KGKTP
+811 KKP
-816 LLGNDTFQGSK
+816 LPGEDTFQGSH

-835 REVIPTV
+835 RKVIPDA
-842 PNIVPIGYRSFDR
+842 PNIVPVGYRSFDR
-855 QYILADARLLDRP
+855 QYILADARLIHRP
-868 RPKLWPYRIQN
+868 SPKLWEYRIPD
-879 QIFIVEQYARNPK
+879 QIFIVEQHAHYPK
-892 NGPGLYFSSLIPD
+892 AGPGLFFNTLIPD
-905 KNAFKGSH
+905 KDSFKGSE
-913 GGRCYPVFTTDG
+913 GGRAHPTLNTG
-925 EPNLRTSV
+925 GTPNLTEPA
-933 AQLLCERFGNDAPGN
+933 AQMLCERFGDTAPGD

-959 PEYVR
+959 PGYVR
-964 TFSKPLETSHMRA
+964 TFDEPLQQAGIRV

-1018 PEGADYTLPNP
+1018 PKDANYTLPTP
-1029 TVDMGKTMPEEKPS
+1029 TVDMGKTMPEKKPS
-1043 FSPDPVDSLSEEENN
+1043 FSPDPVNNLSEEENN
-1058 PVMGTVSFGQARCE
+1058 PVTGTLSFGKARCE
-1072 NMEKRVFDYTIG
+1072 NVEKRVFDYTIG

-1094 YRLKKPEEV
+1094 YRLKKPV
-1103 SSSPLDEIVQ
+1103 VRRSSSLNDIVQ

-1137 EPAQEKLLD
+1137 EPSQEKLLD

>member
-1 MEILC
+1 M
-6 GQKHLSAQELWG
+6 
-18 KGKSIVTD
+18 
-26 FNSLIAEFGNQV
+26 
-38 RENLRFGEGE
+38 
-48 PEAQLTNPV
+48 
-57 ATLLKGFGALH
+57 
-68 SMEVQTVRETSL
+68 
-80 KTAGGGLVSE
+80 
-90 GLVRPDYAIMVDG
+90 RPDYAITVDG

-118 DPDSFTKKS
+118 DPASFTKKS
-127 HEYKQWQR
+127 HEYRQWQR

-143 YTNGTEWRLYRYGK
+143 YTNGTEWRLYRYGE
-157 PVPTGSEK
+157 PVLTSTGY
-165 NDNAVNVSA
+165 DAVHMH
-174 GSVIINKKRVL
+174 GSFSGHGTL
-185 FPEKITWSAP
+185 SAP
-195 ANLATLFLNF
+195 DALATFFLNF
-205 LRWVPAPITSADRLV
+205 LRWVPAPIKSADQLV

-233 MLLGLDAQEKTYKAD
+233 MLLGLAVQEKIYKAD
-248 QAKAKKKGEEDLLIP
+248 QAKAKKKGEEDFVIP
-263 SKLVGLRDDW
+263 PPLVGLRKDW
-273 RDTLAPGTSN
+273 RDTLAPSTSN

-306 NLSIESLSTMANRLR
+306 DLSLETFSTMAGRLR

-355 GAASWE
+355 GAASWAD
-361 YISGG
+361 ISGG
-366 KADVYL
+366 KSDVYL
-372 HLYEHFLSIY
+372 HLYEHFLKVY

-402 MVRLVDDALRTYM
+402 MVRLVDDALRTYL

-443 HKVAKTESLAPAA
+443 HKVARTESLAPAA

-494 DVPED
+494 DIPED
-499 GLNLYVADTLYD
+499 GLNLYVADTLSD
-511 PYSRAK
+511 PYAK
-517 PMSGN
+517 QKPVNGN

-553 DKAQGMGGWV
+553 DKTEGMGGWV
-563 ESGHRYKKKDEK
+563 ESGFRSADVA
-575 EKNSP
+575 SP
-580 ILDDFRAPSMG
+580 ILDDFRAPGMG
-591 GYERVLKNLYIY
+591 RYEYVLKNLYVY

-612 FEDSFRVIES
+612 FEDSFRALEGHPDS
-622 ESDNS
+622 S
-627 QHAGVVCF
+627 QRAGVVCF
-635 ITPSS
+635 ITADG

-666 TPEGYG
+666 TPEGLR
-672 PEKENAIFAIKTP
+672 PPAKNAVFAIETP
-685 VAISLF
+685 VSIALF
-691 IREENT
+691 LREENT
-697 DEERMADIRY
+697 DEETPADIRY

-713 FEEKMQALAN
+713 FAEKMQALAA
-723 LELDGEEFMPVRSG
+723 LDLDSAEFEPVRSG
-737 WGNQFAPDSG
+737 WGDKFAPEAGGDWDSYPEIPDFYASFFPG
-747 KDWNSY
+747 VKPN
-753 LYMDDLYSVSSSG
+753 
-766 IDPSRK
+766 K
-772 WVVAP
+772 TWVYAP
-777 SQRIL
+777 SESVLQ
-782 EERWSELTEGNDLK
+782 ERWAELIEGTDLK
-796 IRANRFKETPTAGIA
+796 VRAERFKETSSTGIA
-811 KGKTP
+811 LGKKP
-816 LLGNDTFQGSK
+816 LPGKDTFKGSL

-835 REVIPTV
+835 REIIPDT
-842 PNIVPIGYRSFDR
+842 PNIVPVGYRSFDR
-855 QYILADARLLDRP
+855 QYILADSRLLHRASPD
-868 RPKLWPYRIQN
+868 LWEHRVPE
-879 QIFIVEQYARNPK
+879 QIFIVEQHARHPQA
-892 NGPGLYFSSLIPD
+892 GPGLYFDALIPD
-905 KNAFKGSH
+905 MNAFNNR
-913 GGRCYPVFTTDG
+913 GGRAHPALTIG
-925 EPNLRTSV
+925 GAPNLTESA
-933 AQLLCERFGNDAPGN
+933 AQMLRERFGNNAPGD

-959 PEYVR
+959 PGYVR
-964 TFSKPLETSHMRA
+964 TFDEPLQQAGIRV

-1018 PEGADYTLPNP
+1018 PEGADYTLPTP
-1029 TVDMGKTMPEEKPS
+1029 TVDMGSAMPEKKPS
-1043 FSPDPVDSLSEEENN
+1043 FSPDPVNSLSEEENN
-1058 PVMGTVSFGQARCE
+1058 PAMGTVSFGQARCE
-1072 NMEKRVFDYTIG
+1072 NVEKRVFDYTIG

-1094 YRLKKPEEV
+1094 YRLKKPV
-1103 SSSPLDEIVQ
+1103 VRRSSSLNDIVQ

>member
-1 MEILC
+1 M
-6 GQKHLSAQELWG
+6 
-18 KGKSIVTD
+18 TD
-26 FNSLIAEFGNQV
+26 FNSLIAEFGRQV
-38 RENLRFGEGE
+38 RENLRVGEGE

-57 ATLLKGFGALH
+57 ATLLQDFGALH
-68 SMEVQTVRETSL
+68 SMKVVTVRETSL

-118 DPDSFTKKS
+118 DPASFTKKS

-143 YTNGTEWRLYRYGK
+143 YTNGTEWRLYRYGE
-157 PVPTGSEK
+157 PVLTSTGY
-165 NDNAVNVSA
+165 DAVHMH
-174 GSVIINKKRVL
+174 GSFSGHGTL
-185 FPEKITWSAP
+185 SAP
-195 ANLATLFLNF
+195 DALATVFLNF
-205 LRWVPAPITSADRLV
+205 LRWVPAPIKSADQLV

-233 MLLGLDAQEKTYKAD
+233 MLLGLAVQEKTYKAE
-248 QAKAKKKGEEDLLIP
+248 QAKAKKKGEEDFVIP
-263 SKLVGLRDDW
+263 PPLVGLRKDW
-273 RDTLAPGTSN
+273 RDTLAPSTSN

-306 NLSIESLSTMANRLR
+306 DLSLETFSTMAGRLR

-355 GAASWE
+355 GAASWAD
-361 YISGG
+361 ISGG
-366 KADVYL
+366 KSDVYL
-372 HLYEHFLSIY
+372 HLYEHFLKVY

-402 MVRLVDDALRTYM
+402 MVRLVDDALRTYLS
-415 GKEHGLASEGVSV
+415 KEHGLASEGVSV

-443 HKVAKTESLAPAA
+443 HQVAKTESLAPAA

-494 DVPED
+494 DIPED
-499 GLNLYVADTLYD
+499 GLNLYVADTLSD
-511 PYSRAK
+511 PYAK
-517 PMSGN
+517 QRPVNGN

-553 DKAQGMGGWV
+553 DKAEGMGGWV
-563 ESGHRYKKKDEK
+563 ESGFRSADVA
-575 EKNSP
+575 SP
-580 ILDDFRAPSMG
+580 ILDDFRAQGMG
-591 GYERVLKNLYIY
+591 KYEYVLKNLYVY

-612 FEDSFRVIES
+612 FEDSFRALEGQ
-622 ESDNS
+622 SDS
-627 QHAGVVCF
+627 AQHAGVVCF
-635 ITPSS
+635 ITADG

-666 TPEGYG
+666 TPEGKR
-672 PEKENAIFAIKTP
+672 PPAKNAVFAIETP
-685 VAISLF
+685 VSIALF
-691 IREENT
+691 LREENT
-697 DEERMADIRY
+697 DEETPADIRY

-713 FEEKMQALAN
+713 FAEKMQALAALD
-723 LELDGEEFMPVRSG
+723 LEGAGFEPVRSG
-737 WGNQFAPDSG
+737 WGDKFAPEADGDWDSYPELPDFYASCFPG
-747 KDWNSY
+747 VKPN
-753 LYMDDLYSVSSSG
+753 
-766 IDPSRK
+766 K
-772 WVVAP
+772 TWVYAP
-777 SQRIL
+777 SESVLQ
-782 EERWSELTEGNDLK
+782 ERWAELIEGNDLEV
-796 IRANRFKETPTAGIA
+796 RAERFKETGSTSISAG
-811 KGKTP
+811 KKPLPGK
-816 LLGNDTFQGSK
+816 DTFQGSR

-835 REVIPTV
+835 RELIPDA
-842 PNIVPIGYRSFDR
+842 PNIVPVGYRSFDR
-855 QYILADARLLDRP
+855 QYILADSRLLERARP
-868 RPKLWPYRIQN
+868 ELWEHRVPG
-879 QIFIVEQYARNPK
+879 QIFIVEQHAHYPK
-892 NGPGLYFSSLIPD
+892 AGPGLYFSTLIPD
-905 KNAFKGSH
+905 MHAFNNR
-913 GGRCYPVFTTDG
+913 GGRAHPALTIG
-925 EPNLRTSV
+925 GAPNLTESA
-933 AQLLCERFGNDAPGN
+933 AQMLRERFGENAPGD

-959 PEYVR
+959 PGYVR
-964 TFSKPLETSHMRA
+964 TFDEPLQQAGIRV

-997 WLHTYGERGEP
+997 WLHTCGERGEP
-1008 LPGMK
+1008 LPDMK
-1013 YLHQL
+1013 YLHQI
-1018 PEGADYTLPNP
+1018 PEGADYVLPTP
-1029 TVDMGKTMPEEKPS
+1029 TVDMGKTMPEKKPS
-1043 FSPDPVDSLSEEENN
+1043 FSPDPVNSLSKEQDS
-1058 PVMGTVSFGQARCE
+1058 PVTGTVSFGRSRCE
-1072 NMEKRVFDYTIG
+1072 NVEKPVFDYTIG

-1094 YRLKKPEEV
+1094 YRLKKPGV
-1103 SSSPLDEIVQ
+1103 RSSSPLDYIVQ
-1113 REWPEAWSEEY
+1113 REWPPAWSEEY

>member
-1 MEILC
+1 M
-6 GQKHLSAQELWG
+6 
-18 KGKSIVTD
+18 TD
-26 FNSLIAEFGNQV
+26 FNSLIAEFGRQV
-38 RENLRFGEGE
+38 RENLRVGDGE

-57 ATLLKGFGALH
+57 ATLLQDFGALH
-68 SMEVQTVRETSL
+68 SMKVVTVRETSL

-118 DPDSFTKKS
+118 DPASFAKKS

-143 YTNGTEWRLYRYGK
+143 YTNGTEWRLYRYGE
-157 PVPTGSEK
+157 PVLTSTGY
-165 NDNAVNVSA
+165 DAVHMH
-174 GSVIINKKRVL
+174 GSFSGHGTL
-185 FPEKITWSAP
+185 SAP
-195 ANLATLFLNF
+195 DALATFFLNF
-205 LRWVPAPITSADRLV
+205 LRWVPAPITSADQLV

-233 MLLGLDAQEKTYKAD
+233 MLLGLAAQEKTYKAE
-248 QAKAKKKGEEDLLIP
+248 QAKAKKKGEEDSVFP
-263 SKLVGLRDDW
+263 PPLVGLRKDW
-273 RDTLAPGTSN
+273 RDTLAPSTSN

-294 VFSLVVALSEGH
+294 VFSLVVALSE
-306 NLSIESLSTMANRLR
+306 NLDLSLETFSTMAGRLR

-355 GAASWE
+355 GAASWAD
-361 YISGG
+361 ISGG
-366 KADVYL
+366 KSDVYL
-372 HLYEHFLSIY
+372 HLYEHFLKVY

-402 MVRLVDDALRTYM
+402 MVRLVDDALRTYL

-443 HKVAKTESLAPAA
+443 HQVAKTESLAPAA

-480 AELRLNQTLKELGA
+480 AELRLNQTLKEMGG

-499 GLNLYVADTLYD
+499 GLNLYVADTLGD
-511 PYSRAK
+511 PYAK
-517 PMSGN
+517 QKPVNGN

-553 DKAQGMGGWV
+553 DKAEGMGGWV
-563 ESGHRYKKKDEK
+563 ESGFRSPDVV
-575 EKNSP
+575 SP
-580 ILDDFRAPSMG
+580 ILDDFRAPGMG
-591 GYERVLKNLYIY
+591 KYEYVLKNLYVY

-612 FEDSFRVIES
+612 FEDSFRALEGQLDS
-622 ESDNS
+622 A
-627 QHAGVVCF
+627 QRAGVVCF
-635 ITPSS
+635 ITADG

-666 TPEGYG
+666 TPEGKR
-672 PEKENAIFAIKTP
+672 PPAKNAVFAIETP
-685 VAISLF
+685 VSIALF
-691 IREENT
+691 LREENT
-697 DEERMADIRY
+697 DEETPADIRY

-713 FEEKMQALAN
+713 FAEKMQALATLN
-723 LELDGEEFMPVRSG
+723 LDGAEFEPVRSG
-737 WGNQFAPDSG
+737 WGDKFAPEAGGDWDSYPALPDFYTKNFQG
-747 KDWNSY
+747 VKPN
-753 LYMDDLYSVSSSG
+753 
-766 IDPSRK
+766 K
-772 WVVAP
+772 TWVYAP
-777 SQRIL
+777 SESVLQ
-782 EERWSELTEGNDLK
+782 ERWAELIEGNDLEV
-796 IRANRFKETPTAGIA
+796 RAERFKETSSTGIA
-811 KGKTP
+811 VGKKP
-816 LLGNDTFQGSK
+816 LPGSDTFQGSL
-827 ESLNDQIA
+827 ESLNNQIA
-835 REVIPTV
+835 RELIPDT
-842 PNIVPIGYRSFDR
+842 PNIVQVGYRSFDR
-855 QYILADARLLDRP
+855 QYILADSRLLERARP
-868 RPKLWPYRIQN
+868 ELWEHRVPG
-879 QIFIVEQYARNPK
+879 QIFIVEQHARYPK
-892 NGPGLYFSSLIPD
+892 SGPGLYFDALIPD
-905 KNAFKGSH
+905 MNAFNNR
-913 GGRCYPVFTTDG
+913 GGRTHPVLTTSG
-925 EPNLRTSV
+925 TPNLTEPATQMLR
-933 AQLLCERFGNDAPGN
+933 ERFGDNAPGD

-959 PEYVR
+959 PGYVR
-964 TFSKPLETSHMRA
+964 TFDKPLQQAGIRV

-982 PELWERAVQLGKQVV
+982 PALWERAVQLGKQVV

-1018 PEGADYTLPNP
+1018 PQDAAYTLPTP
-1029 TVDMGKTMPEEKPS
+1029 TVDMGRTMPTEQPS
-1043 FSPDPVDSLSEEENN
+1043 FLPDSVTDELTEKQNTPVR
-1058 PVMGTVSFGQARCE
+1058 GTVSFGRARCE
-1072 NMEKRVFDYTIG
+1072 NVEKRVFDYTVG

-1094 YRLKKPEEV
+1094 YRLKKPETNW
-1103 SSSPLDEIVQ
+1103 SSSLNDIVQ

>member
-1 MEILC
+1 MESAEILC
-6 GQKHLSAQELWG
+6 GQKHLNAHELWG

-26 FNSLIAEFGNQV
+26 FNSLIAEFGRQV
-38 RENLRFGEGE
+38 RENLRVGEGE

-57 ATLLKGFGALH
+57 ATLLQDFGALH
-68 SMEVQTVRETSL
+68 SMKVVTVRETSL

-118 DPDSFTKKS
+118 DPASFGKKS

-143 YTNGTEWRLYRYGK
+143 YTNGTEWRLYRYGE
-157 PVPTGSEK
+157 PVLTSTGY
-165 NDNAVNVSA
+165 DAVHMH
-174 GSVIINKKRVL
+174 GSFSGHGTL
-185 FPEKITWSAP
+185 SAP
-195 ANLATLFLNF
+195 DALATFFLNF
-205 LRWVPAPITSADRLV
+205 LRWVPAPIKSADQLV

-233 MLLGLDAQEKTYKAD
+233 MLLGLAVQEKTYKAD
-248 QAKAKKKGEEDLLIP
+248 QAKAKKKGEEDFVIP
-263 SKLVGLRDDW
+263 PPLVGLRKDW
-273 RDTLAPGTSN
+273 RDTLAPSTSN

-306 NLSIESLSTMANRLR
+306 DLSLETFSTMAGRLR

-355 GAASWE
+355 GAASWDD
-361 YISGG
+361 ISGG
-366 KADVYL
+366 KSDVYL
-372 HLYEHFLSIY
+372 HLYEHFLKVY

-402 MVRLVDDALRTYM
+402 MVRLVDDALRTYL

-443 HKVAKTESLAPAA
+443 HKVARTESLAPAA

-494 DVPED
+494 DISED
-499 GLNLYVADTLYD
+499 GLNLYVADTLSD
-511 PYSRAK
+511 PYAK
-517 PMSGN
+517 QKPVNGN

-553 DKAQGMGGWV
+553 DKAEGMGGWV
-563 ESGHRYKKKDEK
+563 ESGFRSPDVA
-575 EKNSP
+575 SP
-580 ILDDFRAPSMG
+580 ILDDFRASGMG
-591 GYERVLKNLYIY
+591 RYEYVLKNLYVY

-612 FEDSFRVIES
+612 FEDSFRAMEGQ
-622 ESDNS
+622 SDS
-627 QHAGVVCF
+627 AQRAGVVCF
-635 ITPSS
+635 ITADG

-666 TPEGYG
+666 TPEGKR
-672 PEKENAIFAIKTP
+672 PPAKNAVFAIETP
-685 VAISLF
+685 VSIALF
-691 IREENT
+691 LREENT
-697 DEERMADIRY
+697 DEETPADIRY

-713 FEEKMQALAN
+713 FAEKMQALAA
-723 LELDGEEFMPVRSG
+723 LDLDGAEFEPVRSG
-737 WGNQFAPDSG
+737 WGDKFAPEAGGDWDSYPELPDFYASCFPG
-747 KDWNSY
+747 VKPN
-753 LYMDDLYSVSSSG
+753 
-766 IDPSRK
+766 K
-772 WVVAP
+772 TWVYAP
-777 SQRIL
+777 SESVLQ
-782 EERWSELTEGNDLK
+782 ERWAELIEGNDLEV
-796 IRANRFKETPTAGIA
+796 RAERFKETSSTGIA
-811 KGKTP
+811 VGKKP
-816 LLGNDTFQGSK
+816 LPGSDTFQGSL
-827 ESLNDQIA
+827 ESLNNQIA
-835 REVIPTV
+835 RELIPDT
-842 PNIVPIGYRSFDR
+842 PNIVQVGYRSFDR
-855 QYILADARLLDRP
+855 QYILADSRLLERARP
-868 RPKLWPYRIQN
+868 ELWEHRVPG
-879 QIFIVEQYARNPK
+879 QIFIVEQHAHYPK
-892 NGPGLYFSSLIPD
+892 AGPGLYFSALIPD
-905 KNAFKGSH
+905 MHAFNNR
-913 GGRCYPVFTTDG
+913 GGRAHPALTIGGT
-925 EPNLRTSV
+925 PNLTEPAKQMLR
-933 AQLLCERFGNDAPGN
+933 ERLGDNAPGD

-959 PEYVR
+959 PGYVR
-964 TFSKPLETSHMRA
+964 TFDEPLQQAGIRV

-982 PELWERAVQLGKQVV
+982 PALWERAVQLGKQVV

-1018 PEGADYTLPNP
+1018 PEGADYTLPTP
-1029 TVDMGKTMPEEKPS
+1029 TVDMGKTMPEKKPS
-1043 FSPDPVDSLSEEENN
+1043 FSPDPVNSLSEEQNI
-1058 PVMGTVSFGQARCE
+1058 PVTGTVSFGRARCE
-1072 NMEKRVFDYTIG
+1072 NMEKRVFDYTVG

-1094 YRLKKPEEV
+1094 YRLKKPGV
-1103 SSSPLDEIVQ
+1103 RSSSPLDYIVQ
-1113 REWPEAWSEEY
+1113 REWPPAWSEEY

-1146 EVLAGEQ
+1146 EVLVGEQ

>member
-1 MEILC
+1 M
-6 GQKHLSAQELWG
+6 
-18 KGKSIVTD
+18 TD
-26 FNSLIAEFGNQV
+26 FNSLIAEFGRQV
-38 RENLRFGEGE
+38 RENLRVGDGE

-57 ATLLKGFGALH
+57 ATLLQDFGALH
-68 SMEVQTVRETSL
+68 SMKVVTVRETSL

-118 DPDSFTKKS
+118 DPASFTKKS

-143 YTNGTEWRLYRYGK
+143 YTNGTEWRLYRYGE
-157 PVPTGSEK
+157 PVLTSTGY
-165 NDNAVNVSA
+165 DAVHMH
-174 GSVIINKKRVL
+174 GSFSGHGTL
-185 FPEKITWSAP
+185 SAP
-195 ANLATLFLNF
+195 DALATFFLNF
-205 LRWVPAPITSADRLV
+205 LRWVPAPITSADQLV

-233 MLLGLDAQEKTYKAD
+233 MLLGLAAQEKTYKAE
-248 QAKAKKKGEEDLLIP
+248 QAKAKKKGEEDSVFP
-263 SKLVGLRDDW
+263 PPLVGLRKDW
-273 RDTLAPGTSN
+273 RDTLAPSTSN

-294 VFSLVVALSEGH
+294 VFSLVVALSE
-306 NLSIESLSTMANRLR
+306 NLDLSLETFSTMAGRLR

-336 HLDEKSSLY
+336 HLDEESSLY

-355 GAASWE
+355 GAASWAD
-361 YISGG
+361 ISGG
-366 KADVYL
+366 KSDVYL
-372 HLYEHFLSIY
+372 HLYEHFLKVY

-402 MVRLVDDALRTYM
+402 MVRLVDDALRTYL

-443 HKVAKTESLAPAA
+443 HQVAKTESLAPAA

-480 AELRLNQTLKELGA
+480 AELRLNQTLKEMGG

-499 GLNLYVADTLYD
+499 GLNLYVADTLSD
-511 PYSRAK
+511 PYAK
-517 PMSGN
+517 QKPVNGN

-553 DKAQGMGGWV
+553 DKAEGMGGWV
-563 ESGHRYKKKDEK
+563 ESGFRSPDVA
-575 EKNSP
+575 SP
-580 ILDDFRAPSMG
+580 ILDDFRAPGMG
-591 GYERVLKNLYIY
+591 KYEYVLKNLYVY

-612 FEDSFRVIES
+612 FEDSFRALEGQPDS
-622 ESDNS
+622 A
-627 QHAGVVCF
+627 QRAGVVCF
-635 ITPSS
+635 ITADG
-640 YLNGPGFAGMREY
+640 YLHGPGFAGTREY

-666 TPEGYG
+666 TPEGKR
-672 PEKENAIFAIKTP
+672 PPAKNAVFAIETP
-685 VAISLF
+685 VSIALF
-691 IREENT
+691 LREENT
-697 DEERMADIRY
+697 DEETPADIRY

-713 FEEKMQALAN
+713 FAEKMQALAT
-723 LELDGEEFMPVRSG
+723 LDLDGAEFEPARSG
-737 WGNQFAPDSG
+737 WGDKFAPEAGGDWDSYPELPDFYASCFPG
-747 KDWNSY
+747 VKPN
-753 LYMDDLYSVSSSG
+753 
-766 IDPSRK
+766 K
-772 WVVAP
+772 TWVYAP
-777 SQRIL
+777 SESVLQ
-782 EERWSELTEGNDLK
+782 ERWAELIEGNDLEV
-796 IRANRFKETPTAGIA
+796 RAERFKETRDTKITE
-811 KGKTP
+811 GKKP
-816 LLGNDTFQGSK
+816 LPGSDTFQGSL

-835 REVIPTV
+835 RELIPDT
-842 PNIVPIGYRSFDR
+842 PNIVQVGYRSFDR
-855 QYILADARLLDRP
+855 QYILADARLADMP
-868 RPKLWPYRIQN
+868 RPKLWEHRVPG
-879 QIFIVEQYARNPK
+879 QIFIVEQHAHYPK
-892 NGPGLYFSSLIPD
+892 AGPGLYFSALIPD
-905 KNAFKGSH
+905 MHAFNNR
-913 GGRCYPVFTTDG
+913 GGRAHPALTIGGT
-925 EPNLRTSV
+925 PNLTESASQMLR
-933 AQLLCERFGNDAPGN
+933 ERFGDNAPGD

-959 PEYVR
+959 PGYVR
-964 TFSKPLETSHMRA
+964 TFDEPLQQAGIRV

-1013 YLHQL
+1013 YLHQI
-1018 PEGADYTLPNP
+1018 PESADYTLPTP
-1029 TVDMGKTMPEEKPS
+1029 TVDMGKTMPEKKPS
-1043 FSPDPVDSLSEEENN
+1043 FSPNPVNSLSEEENN
-1058 PVMGTVSFGQARCE
+1058 LVMGTVSFGKARCE
-1072 NMEKRVFDYTIG
+1072 NAEKRVFDYTVG

-1094 YRLKKPEEV
+1094 YRLKKPV
-1103 SSSPLDEIVQ
+1103 VRRSSSLNDIVQ
-1113 REWPEAWSEEY
+1113 REWPDAWSEEY

-1137 EPAQEKLLD
+1137 EPSQEKLLD

>member
-1 MEILC
+1 M
-6 GQKHLSAQELWG
+6 
-18 KGKSIVTD
+18 
-26 FNSLIAEFGNQV
+26 
-38 RENLRFGEGE
+38 
-48 PEAQLTNPV
+48 
-57 ATLLKGFGALH
+57 
-68 SMEVQTVRETSL
+68 
-80 KTAGGGLVSE
+80 
-90 GLVRPDYAIMVDG
+90 RPDYAITVDG

-118 DPDSFTKKS
+118 DPASFTKKS
-127 HEYKQWQR
+127 HEYRQWQR

-143 YTNGTEWRLYRYGK
+143 YTNGTEWRLYRYGE
-157 PVPTGSEK
+157 PVLTSTGY
-165 NDNAVNVSA
+165 DAVHMH
-174 GSVIINKKRVL
+174 GSFSGHGTL
-185 FPEKITWSAP
+185 SAP
-195 ANLATLFLNF
+195 DALATFFLNF
-205 LRWVPAPITSADRLV
+205 LRWVPAPIKSADQLV

-233 MLLGLDAQEKTYKAD
+233 MLLGLAVQEKIYKAD
-248 QAKAKKKGEEDLLIP
+248 QAKAKKKGEEDFVIP
-263 SKLVGLRDDW
+263 PPLVGLRKDW
-273 RDTLAPGTSN
+273 RDTLAPSTSN

-306 NLSIESLSTMANRLR
+306 DLSLETFSTMAGRLR

-355 GAASWE
+355 GAASWAD
-361 YISGG
+361 ISGG
-366 KADVYL
+366 KSDVYL
-372 HLYEHFLSIY
+372 HLYEHFLKVY

-402 MVRLVDDALRTYM
+402 MVRLVDDALRTYL

-443 HKVAKTESLAPAA
+443 HKVARTESLAPAA

-494 DVPED
+494 DIPED
-499 GLNLYVADTLYD
+499 GLNLYVADTLSD
-511 PYSRAK
+511 PYAK
-517 PMSGN
+517 QKPVNGN

-553 DKAQGMGGWV
+553 DKAEGMGGWV
-563 ESGHRYKKKDEK
+563 ESGFRSADVA
-575 EKNSP
+575 SP
-580 ILDDFRAPSMG
+580 ILDDFRAPGMG
-591 GYERVLKNLYIY
+591 RYEYVLKNLYVY

-612 FEDSFRVIES
+612 FEDSFRALEGHPDS
-622 ESDNS
+622 S
-627 QHAGVVCF
+627 QRAGVVCF
-635 ITPSS
+635 ITADG

-666 TPEGYG
+666 TPEGLR
-672 PEKENAIFAIKTP
+672 PPAKNAVFAIETP
-685 VAISLF
+685 VSIALF
-691 IREENT
+691 LREENT
-697 DEERMADIRY
+697 DEETPADIRY

-713 FEEKMQALAN
+713 FAEKMQALAA
-723 LELDGEEFMPVRSG
+723 LDLDSAEFEPVRSG
-737 WGNQFAPDSG
+737 WGDKFAPEAGGDWDSYPEIPDFYASFFPG
-747 KDWNSY
+747 VKPN
-753 LYMDDLYSVSSSG
+753 
-766 IDPSRK
+766 K
-772 WVVAP
+772 TWVYAP
-777 SQRIL
+777 SESVLQ
-782 EERWSELTEGNDLK
+782 ERWAELIEGTDLK
-796 IRANRFKETPTAGIA
+796 VRAERFKETSSTGIA
-811 KGKTP
+811 LGKKP
-816 LLGNDTFQGSK
+816 LPGKDTFKGSL

-835 REVIPTV
+835 REIIPDT
-842 PNIVPIGYRSFDR
+842 PNIVPVGYRSFDR
-855 QYILADARLLDRP
+855 QYILADSRLLHRASPD
-868 RPKLWPYRIQN
+868 LWEHRVPE
-879 QIFIVEQYARNPK
+879 QIFIVEQHARHPQA
-892 NGPGLYFSSLIPD
+892 GPGLYFDALIPD
-905 KNAFKGSH
+905 MNAFNNR
-913 GGRCYPVFTTDG
+913 GGRAHPALTIG
-925 EPNLRTSV
+925 GAPNLTESA
-933 AQLLCERFGNDAPGN
+933 AQMLRERFGNNAPGD

-959 PEYVR
+959 PGYVR
-964 TFSKPLETSHMRA
+964 TFDEPLQQAGIRV

-1018 PEGADYTLPNP
+1018 PEGADYTLPTP
-1029 TVDMGKTMPEEKPS
+1029 TVDMGSAMPEKKPS
-1043 FSPDPVDSLSEEENN
+1043 FSPDPVNSLSEEENN
-1058 PVMGTVSFGQARCE
+1058 PAMGTVSFGQARCE
-1072 NMEKRVFDYTIG
+1072 NVEKRVFDYTIG

-1094 YRLKKPEEV
+1094 YRLKKPV
-1103 SSSPLDEIVQ
+1103 VRRSSSLNDIVQ

>member
-1 MEILC
+1 M
-6 GQKHLSAQELWG
+6 
-18 KGKSIVTD
+18 
-26 FNSLIAEFGNQV
+26 
-38 RENLRFGEGE
+38 
-48 PEAQLTNPV
+48 
-57 ATLLKGFGALH
+57 
-68 SMEVQTVRETSL
+68 
-80 KTAGGGLVSE
+80 
-90 GLVRPDYAIMVDG
+90 RPDYAIMVDG

-118 DPDSFTKKS
+118 DPASFTKKS
-127 HEYKQWQR
+127 HEYRQWQR

-143 YTNGTEWRLYRYGK
+143 YTNGTEWRLYRYGE
-157 PVPTGSEK
+157 PVLTSTGY
-165 NDNAVNVSA
+165 DAVHMH
-174 GSVIINKKRVL
+174 GSFSGHGTL
-185 FPEKITWSAP
+185 SAP
-195 ANLATLFLNF
+195 DALATFFLNF
-205 LRWVPAPITSADRLV
+205 LRWVPAPIKSADQLV

-233 MLLGLDAQEKTYKAD
+233 MLLGLAVQEKTYKAD
-248 QAKAKKKGEEDLLIP
+248 QAKAKKKGEEDFVIP
-263 SKLVGLRDDW
+263 PPLVGLRKDW
-273 RDTLAPGTSN
+273 RDTLAPSTSN

-306 NLSIESLSTMANRLR
+306 DLSLETFSTMAGRLR

-345 NALAVIVRVM
+345 NALAVIVRVI
-355 GAASWE
+355 GAASWVD
-361 YISGG
+361 ISGG
-366 KADVYL
+366 KSDVYL
-372 HLYEHFLSIY
+372 HLYEHFLKVY

-402 MVRLVDDALRTYM
+402 MVRLVDDALRTYL

-443 HKVAKTESLAPAA
+443 HQVAKAESLAPAA

-480 AELRLNQTLKELGA
+480 AELRLNQTLREMGA
-494 DVPED
+494 EVPED
-499 GLNLYVADTLYD
+499 GLNLYVADTLGD
-511 PYSRAK
+511 PYAK
-517 PMSGN
+517 QKPVNGN

-553 DKAQGMGGWV
+553 DKAEGMGGWV
-563 ESGHRYKKKDEK
+563 ESGFRSADVA
-575 EKNSP
+575 SP
-580 ILDDFRAPSMG
+580 ILDDFRAQGMG
-591 GYERVLKNLYIY
+591 KYEYVLKNLYVY

-612 FEDSFRVIES
+612 FEDSFRALEGQPDS
-622 ESDNS
+622 A
-627 QHAGVVCF
+627 QRAGVVCF
-635 ITPSS
+635 ITASG

-666 TPEGYG
+666 TPEGKR
-672 PEKENAIFAIKTP
+672 PPAKNAVFAIETP
-685 VAISLF
+685 VSIALF
-691 IREENT
+691 LREENT
-697 DEERMADIRY
+697 DEETPADIRY

-713 FEEKMQALAN
+713 FAEKMQALAA
-723 LELDGEEFMPVRSG
+723 LELDSAEFEPVRSG
-737 WGNQFAPDSG
+737 WGDKFAPEAGGDWDSYPELPDFYASCFPG
-747 KDWNSY
+747 VKPN
-753 LYMDDLYSVSSSG
+753 
-766 IDPSRK
+766 K
-772 WVVAP
+772 TWVYAP
-777 SQRIL
+777 SESVLQ
-782 EERWSELTEGNDLK
+782 ERWAELIEGNNLEV
-796 IRANRFKETPTAGIA
+796 RAERFKETRDTKITE
-811 KGKTP
+811 GKNP
-816 LLGNDTFQGSK
+816 LPGSDTFQGSL

-835 REVIPTV
+835 RELIPDT
-842 PNIVPIGYRSFDR
+842 PNIVQVGYRSFDR
-855 QYILADARLLDRP
+855 QYILADARLADMP
-868 RPKLWPYRIQN
+868 RPKLWEHRIPE
-879 QIFIVEQYARNPK
+879 QIFIVEQHAHYPK
-892 NGPGLYFSSLIPD
+892 AGPGLHFSALIPD
-905 KNAFKGSH
+905 MDAFKGSE
-913 GGRCYPVFTTDG
+913 GGRAHPVLNINGT
-925 EPNLRTSV
+925 PNLTEPA
-933 AQLLCERFGNDAPGN
+933 AQMLRERFGADAPGD

-959 PEYVR
+959 PGYVR
-964 TFSKPLETSHMRA
+964 TFDEPLQQAGIRV

-982 PELWERAVQLGKQVV
+982 PALWERAVQLGKQVV

-1013 YLHQL
+1013 YLHQI

-1029 TVDMGKTMPEEKPS
+1029 TVDMGRTMPEKKPT

-1072 NMEKRVFDYTIG
+1072 NVEKRVFDYTVG

-1094 YRLKKPEEV
+1094 YRLKKPV
-1103 SSSPLDEIVQ
+1103 VRRGSPLNDIVQ
-1113 REWPEAWSEEY
+1113 REWPVAWSEEY

>member
-1 MEILC
+1 M
-6 GQKHLSAQELWG
+6 
-18 KGKSIVTD
+18 TD
-26 FNSLIAEFGNQV
+26 FNSLIAEFGRQV
-38 RENLRFGEGE
+38 RENLRVGEGE

-57 ATLLKGFGALH
+57 ATLLQDFGALH
-68 SMEVQTVRETSL
+68 SMKVVTVRETSL

-118 DPDSFTKKS
+118 DPTSFTKKS

-143 YTNGTEWRLYRYGK
+143 YTNGTEWRLYRYGE
-157 PVPTGSEK
+157 PVLTSTGY
-165 NDNAVNVSA
+165 DAVHMH
-174 GSVIINKKRVL
+174 GSFSGHGTL
-185 FPEKITWSAP
+185 SAP
-195 ANLATLFLNF
+195 DALATFFLSF
-205 LRWVPAPITSADRLV
+205 LRWVPAPITSADQLV

-233 MLLGLDAQEKTYKAD
+233 MLLGLSAQEKTYKAE
-248 QAKAKKKGEEDLLIP
+248 QAKAKKKGEEDFVIP
-263 SKLVGLRDDW
+263 PPLVGLRKDW
-273 RDTLAPGTSN
+273 RDTLAPSTSN

-294 VFSLVVALSEGH
+294 VFSLVVALSE
-306 NLSIESLSTMANRLR
+306 NLDLSLETFSAMAGRLR

-355 GAASWE
+355 GAASWTD
-361 YISGG
+361 ISGG
-366 KADVYL
+366 KSDVYL
-372 HLYEHFLSIY
+372 HLYEHFLKVY

-402 MVRLVDDALRTYM
+402 MVRLVDDALRTYL

-443 HKVAKTESLAPAA
+443 HQVAKTESLAPAA
-456 RTRALNRLAKNLYG
+456 RTRALNRLANNLYG

-480 AELRLNQTLKELGA
+480 AELRLNQTLREMGG

-499 GLNLYVADTLYD
+499 GLNLYVADTLSD
-511 PYSRAK
+511 PYAK
-517 PMSGN
+517 QKPVNGN

-553 DKAQGMGGWV
+553 DKAEGMGGWV
-563 ESGHRYKKKDEK
+563 ESGFRSADVA
-575 EKNSP
+575 SP
-580 ILDDFRAPSMG
+580 ILDDFRAPGMG
-591 GYERVLKNLYIY
+591 KYEYVLKNLYVY

-612 FEDSFRVIES
+612 FEDSFRALEGQPDS
-622 ESDNS
+622 A
-627 QHAGVVCF
+627 QRAGVVCF
-635 ITPSS
+635 ITADG

-666 TPEGYG
+666 TPEGKR
-672 PEKENAIFAIKTP
+672 PPAKNAVFAIETP
-685 VAISLF
+685 VSIALF
-691 IREENT
+691 LREENT
-697 DEERMADIRY
+697 DEETPADIRY

-713 FEEKMQALAN
+713 FAEKMQALAT
-723 LELDGEEFMPVRSG
+723 LDFGSSKFEPVRSG
-737 WGNQFAPDSG
+737 WGDKFAPEAGGDWDSYPELPDFYASCFPG
-747 KDWNSY
+747 VKPN
-753 LYMDDLYSVSSSG
+753 
-766 IDPSRK
+766 K
-772 WVVAP
+772 TWVYAP
-777 SQRIL
+777 SESVLQ
-782 EERWSELTEGNDLK
+782 ERWAELIEGNDLEV
-796 IRANRFKETPTAGIA
+796 RAERFKETRDTKITE
-811 KGKTP
+811 GKKP
-816 LLGNDTFQGSK
+816 LPGSDTFQGSL

-835 REVIPTV
+835 RELIPDT
-842 PNIVPIGYRSFDR
+842 PNIVQVGYRSFDR
-855 QYILADARLLDRP
+855 QYILADARLADMP
-868 RPKLWPYRIQN
+868 RPKLWEHRVSG
-879 QIFIVEQYARNPK
+879 QIFIVEQHARHPQA
-892 NGPGLYFSSLIPD
+892 GPGLYFDALIPD
-905 KNAFKGSH
+905 MNAFNNR
-913 GGRCYPVFTTDG
+913 GGRAHPVLNVNGT
-925 EPNLRTSV
+925 PNLTEPA
-933 AQLLCERFGNDAPGN
+933 AQMLRERFGDNAPGD

-959 PEYVR
+959 PGYVR
-964 TFSKPLETSHMRA
+964 TFDEPLQQAGIRV

-982 PELWERAVQLGKQVV
+982 PKLWERAVQLGKQVV

-1018 PEGADYTLPNP
+1018 PKDADYTLPTP
-1029 TVDMGKTMPEEKPS
+1029 TVDMGKTMPEKKPS
-1043 FSPDPVDSLSEEENN
+1043 FSPDPVNSLSEEENN

-1072 NMEKRVFDYTIG
+1072 NVEKRVFDYTVG

-1094 YRLKKPEEV
+1094 YRLKKPV
-1103 SSSPLDEIVQ
+1103 VRRSSSLNDIVQ

-1137 EPAQEKLLD
+1137 ELAQEKLLD

>member
-1 MEILC
+1 M
-6 GQKHLSAQELWG
+6 
-18 KGKSIVTD
+18 
-26 FNSLIAEFGNQV
+26 
-38 RENLRFGEGE
+38 
-48 PEAQLTNPV
+48 
-57 ATLLKGFGALH
+57 
-68 SMEVQTVRETSL
+68 
-80 KTAGGGLVSE
+80 
-90 GLVRPDYAIMVDG
+90 RPDYAIMVDG

-118 DPDSFTKKS
+118 DPASFTKKS
-127 HEYKQWQR
+127 HEYRQWQR

-143 YTNGTEWRLYRYGK
+143 YTNGTEWRLYRYGE
-157 PVPTGSEK
+157 PVLTSTGY
-165 NDNAVNVSA
+165 DAVHMH
-174 GSVIINKKRVL
+174 GSFSGHGTL
-185 FPEKITWSAP
+185 SAP
-195 ANLATLFLNF
+195 DALATFFLNF
-205 LRWVPAPITSADRLV
+205 LRWVPAPIKSADQLV

-233 MLLGLDAQEKTYKAD
+233 MLLGLAVQEKTYKAD
-248 QAKAKKKGEEDLLIP
+248 QAKAKKKGEEDFVIP
-263 SKLVGLRDDW
+263 PPLVGLRKDW
-273 RDTLAPGTSN
+273 RDTLAPSTSN

-306 NLSIESLSTMANRLR
+306 ELSLETFSTMAGRLR

-345 NALAVIVRVM
+345 NALAVIVRVV

-366 KADVYL
+366 KSDVYL
-372 HLYEHFLSIY
+372 HLYEHFLKVY

-402 MVRLVDDALRTYM
+402 MVRLVDDALRTYL

-494 DVPED
+494 DIPED
-499 GLNLYVADTLYD
+499 GLNLYVADTLSD
-511 PYSRAK
+511 PYAK
-517 PMSGN
+517 QKPVNGN

-553 DKAQGMGGWV
+553 DKAEGMGGWV
-563 ESGHRYKKKDEK
+563 ESGFRSPEVA
-575 EKNSP
+575 SP
-580 ILDDFRAPSMG
+580 ILDDFRAPGMG
-591 GYERVLKNLYIY
+591 RYEYVLKNLYVY

-612 FEDSFRVIES
+612 FEDSFRALEGQS
-622 ESDNS
+622 NS
-627 QHAGVVCF
+627 AQRAGVVCF
-635 ITPSS
+635 ITADG
-640 YLNGPGFAGMREY
+640 YLHGPGFAGMREY
-653 IRRSSSRGWIINV
+653 IRSSSSRGWIINV
-666 TPEGYG
+666 TPEGKR
-672 PEKENAIFAIKTP
+672 PPAKNAVFAIETP
-685 VAISLF
+685 VSIALF
-691 IREENT
+691 LREENT
-697 DEERMADIRY
+697 DEETPADIRY

-713 FEEKMQALAN
+713 FAEKMQALAA
-723 LELDGEEFMPVRSG
+723 LDLDSAEFEPVRSG
-737 WGNQFAPDSG
+737 WGDKFAPEAGGDWDSYPEIPDFYASFFPG
-747 KDWNSY
+747 VKPN
-753 LYMDDLYSVSSSG
+753 
-766 IDPSRK
+766 K
-772 WVVAP
+772 TWVYAP
-777 SQRIL
+777 SESVLQ
-782 EERWSELTEGNDLK
+782 ERWAELIEGTDLK
-796 IRANRFKETPTAGIA
+796 VRAERFKETSSTGIA
-811 KGKTP
+811 LGKKP
-816 LLGNDTFQGSK
+816 LPGKDTFKGSL

-835 REVIPTV
+835 REIIPDT
-842 PNIVPIGYRSFDR
+842 PNIVPVGYRSFDR
-855 QYILADARLLDRP
+855 QYILADSRLLHRASPD
-868 RPKLWPYRIQN
+868 LWEHRVPE
-879 QIFIVEQYARNPK
+879 QIFIVEQHARHPQA
-892 NGPGLYFSSLIPD
+892 GPGLYFDALIPD
-905 KNAFKGSH
+905 MNAFNNR
-913 GGRCYPVFTTDG
+913 GGRAHPALTIG
-925 EPNLRTSV
+925 GAPNLTESA
-933 AQLLCERFGNDAPGN
+933 AQMLRERFGNNAPGD

-959 PEYVR
+959 PGYVR
-964 TFSKPLETSHMRA
+964 TFDEPLQQAGIRV

-1018 PEGADYTLPNP
+1018 PEGADYTLPTP
-1029 TVDMGKTMPEEKPS
+1029 TVDMGSAMPEKKPS
-1043 FSPDPVDSLSEEENN
+1043 FSPDPVNSLSEEENN
-1058 PVMGTVSFGQARCE
+1058 PAMGTVSFGRARCE
-1072 NMEKRVFDYTIG
+1072 NVEKRVFDYTIG

-1094 YRLKKPEEV
+1094 YRLKKPV
-1103 SSSPLDEIVQ
+1103 VRRSSSLNDIVQ

>member
-1 MEILC
+1 M
-6 GQKHLSAQELWG
+6 
-18 KGKSIVTD
+18 TD
-26 FNSLIAEFGNQV
+26 FNSLIAEFGRQV
-38 RENLRFGEGE
+38 RENLRVGEGE

-57 ATLLKGFGALH
+57 ATLLQDFGALH
-68 SMEVQTVRETSL
+68 SMKVVTVRETSL

-90 GLVRPDYAIMVDG
+90 GLVRPDYAITVDG

-118 DPDSFTKKS
+118 DPASFTKKS
-127 HEYKQWQR
+127 HEYRQWQR

-143 YTNGTEWRLYRYGK
+143 YTNGTEWRLYRYGE
-157 PVPTGSEK
+157 PVLTSTGY
-165 NDNAVNVSA
+165 DAVHLH
-174 GSVIINKKRVL
+174 GSFSGHGTL
-185 FPEKITWSAP
+185 SAP
-195 ANLATLFLNF
+195 DALATFFLNF
-205 LRWVPAPITSADRLV
+205 LRWVPAPIKSADQLV

-233 MLLGLDAQEKTYKAD
+233 MLLGLSAQEKTYKAE
-248 QAKAKKKGEEDLLIP
+248 QAKAKKKGEEDFVIP
-263 SKLVGLRDDW
+263 PPLVGLRKDW
-273 RDTLAPGTSN
+273 RDTLAPSTSN

-306 NLSIESLSTMANRLR
+306 ELSLETFSTMAGRLR

-355 GAASWE
+355 DAASWAD
-361 YISGG
+361 ISGS
-366 KADVYL
+366 KSDVYL
-372 HLYEHFLSIY
+372 HLYEHFLKVY

-402 MVRLVDDALRTYM
+402 MVRLVDDALRTYL
-415 GKEHGLASEGVSV
+415 GKERGLASEGVSV

-494 DVPED
+494 DIPED
-499 GLNLYVADTLYD
+499 GLNLYVADTLGD
-511 PYSRAK
+511 PYAK
-517 PMSGN
+517 QKPVNGN

-553 DKAQGMGGWV
+553 DKAEGMGGWV
-563 ESGHRYKKKDEK
+563 ESGFRSPDVA
-575 EKNSP
+575 SP
-580 ILDDFRAPSMG
+580 ILDDFRAQGMG
-591 GYERVLKNLYIY
+591 KYEYVLKNLYVY

-612 FEDSFRVIES
+612 FEDSFRALEGQLDS
-622 ESDNS
+622 A
-627 QHAGVVCF
+627 QRAGVVCF
-635 ITPSS
+635 ITADG

-666 TPEGYG
+666 TPEGKR
-672 PEKENAIFAIKTP
+672 PPAKNAVFAIETP
-685 VAISLF
+685 VSIALF
-691 IREENT
+691 LREENT
-697 DEERMADIRY
+697 DEETPADIRY

-713 FEEKMQALAN
+713 FAEKMQALATLD
-723 LELDGEEFMPVRSG
+723 LEGAGFEPVRSG
-737 WGNQFAPDSG
+737 WGDKFAPEAGGDWDSYPELPDFYASCFPG
-747 KDWNSY
+747 VKPN
-753 LYMDDLYSVSSSG
+753 
-766 IDPSRK
+766 RT
-772 WVVAP
+772 WVYAP
-777 SQRIL
+777 SESVLQ
-782 EERWSELTEGNDLK
+782 ERWAELIEGNDLQV
-796 IRANRFKETPTAGIA
+796 RAERFKETRDA
-811 KGKTP
+811 KTTKAKKP
-816 LLGNDTFQGSK
+816 LPGTDTFQGSL

-835 REVIPTV
+835 RELIPDT
-842 PNIVPIGYRSFDR
+842 PNIVPVGYRSFDR
-855 QYILADARLLDRP
+855 QYILADARLADTP
-868 RPKLWPYRIQN
+868 RPKLWEHRVPG
-879 QIFIVEQYARNPK
+879 QIFIVEQHAHYPK
-892 NGPGLYFSSLIPD
+892 AGPGLYFSALIPD
-905 KNAFKGSH
+905 MDAFNNR
-913 GGRCYPVFTTDG
+913 GGRAHPVLNVSG
-925 EPNLRTSV
+925 APNLTEPA
-933 AQLLCERFGNDAPGN
+933 AQMLRERFGNNAPGD

-959 PEYVR
+959 PGYVR
-964 TFSKPLETSHMRA
+964 TFDKPLQQAGIRV

-982 PELWERAVQLGKQVV
+982 PALWERAVRLGKQVV

-1018 PEGADYTLPNP
+1018 PEGADYTLPTP
-1029 TVDMGKTMPEEKPS
+1029 TVDMGKTMSEKRPS
-1043 FSPDPVDSLSEEENN
+1043 FSPDPVDSLSKEQDS
-1058 PVMGTVSFGQARCE
+1058 PVTGTVSFGQARCE
-1072 NMEKRVFDYTIG
+1072 NLEKRVFDYTIG

-1094 YRLKKPEEV
+1094 YRLKKPV
-1103 SSSPLDEIVQ
+1103 VRRSSSLNDIVQ